1 MAEEKSR
8 FSKALDWLNAPTDA
22 RIRREANQKGLIVN
36 QSEYSYL
43 NQAVMGY
50 NTQSGY
56 FDHKTLAELGDGT
69 GNSAVI
75 ACLNVLATA
84 FAEPGL
90 LVATRNNE
98 GDYAQDMNHELARL
112 FRRPNPYMTQQL
124 LANYIVTA
132 LNANGDAF
140 IYKNRNSRG
149 VVVELV
155 PLMPHL
161 VEAKGNENE
170 LITHYNYQPQGGV
183 QGEDSV
189 RIEKADMVH
198 LRQNVDPNN
207 MRRGLAPL
215 RGVLREIAGDEA
227 AGQYTAALLHNMAV
241 PGVILSPRDDAMGGP
256 TREEAEAIADMY
268 KQKFGGKNRGAPMVL
283 SGAMNVEIVSF
294 SPDQMK
300 LAELR
305 RIPEERVSA
314 VLGVPAVLAGL
325 GAGLDSATYSN
336 TKELREFFTE
346 SKMVPMWNMVAQELT
361 HQLLRPE
368 FGGNDNQY
376 AEFDISNVRALAD
389 DKDNLY
395 KRMNTAVQGG
405 WVTIGEARKV
415 VGLEADERHDV
426 YLRPLNMIQVTEDG
440 SPLLNDQ
447 PTNEPATANN
457 NDDEE
462 PATETDESKLT
473 TIDLPPEVERE
484 DVVKPTPTYLNEE
497 KYIAEMPNGAF
508 CVISHEDGE
517 IIKCFD
523 TRAEAENF
531 LNNKKEPAAL
541 MKDTYTTIEEA
552 QERAKELGCEGTHYI
567 EVEGDKFYMAC
578 ATHQDYLD
586 AVYKPKKDGDIE
598 ELKVSLEEAEVMYEK
613 GDKLHSPEE
622 KAPSKTNF
630 PRSGDNQKISLSN
643 SQHPQFPSYAYVKDL
658 KDNWPEIWRR
668 AGTGGNPPTSFTGND
683 AFNKWT
689 AYKGGDRS
697 ESVLNWVKRRERFMN
712 RHKKNNRLN
721 GIIAVMKWGG
731 VTAGGVSQ
739 MKSVVNDYKKVI
751 RERRKKSLDYAEEY
765 LLKAISDQARAGL
778 TRKVEDHN
786 KNNPTHRATLRMLIA
801 VYNRGIGAYRTN
813 PGSVRG
819 NVSSAEQWAMA
830 RVNGFLRALR
840 TGKFRRKP
848 YDQDLLPSSHPLSSK
863 KSGNKA
869 ESVRVGQ
876 AVSWSINKEPDPP
889 SVVHGI
895 VTSVNDDEATME
907 VWARLENGDHKK
919 TDRKVTMPISKL
931 RIISDFRQ

>member
-1 MAEEKSR
+1 MAEDKSR

-22 RIRREANQKGLIVN
+22 RIRRDQESKGLIVN
-36 QSEYSYL
+36 QTEYSFL

-56 FDHKTLAELGDGT
+56 FDHKKLAELGDGT

-84 FAEPGL
+84 FAEPSI
-90 LVATRNNE
+90 LVSSRNSE
-98 GDYAQDMNHELARL
+98 GDYVRDMNHDLVKL
-112 FRRPNPYMTQQL
+112 IRRPNPYMTQQL
-124 LANYIVTA
+124 LANYIVTS

-140 IYKNRNSRG
+140 IYKNRNARG
-149 VVVELV
+149 QVVELV

-170 LITHYNYQPQGGV
+170 LITHYQYQPQGGV

-189 RIEKADMVH
+189 KIPKADMVH

-361 HQLLRPE
+361 HQLLQPE
-368 FGGNDNQY
+368 FNANDNQY
-376 AEFDISNVRALAD
+376 CEYDVGSVRALAD

-415 VGLEADERHDV
+415 VGLEADNRHDV

-447 PTNEPATANN
+447 AESS
-457 NDDEE
+457 NDDEK
-462 PATETDESKLT
+462 KLT

-484 DVVKPTPTYLNEE
+484 DVVKPTPTRLSEE
-497 KYIAEMPNGAF
+497 KYIAEMPNGAY
-508 CVISHEDGE
+508 CVISHDDGKV
-517 IIKCFD
+517 IKCFD
-523 TRAEAENF
+523 TRKEAEDF
-531 LNNKKEPAAL
+531 LNNKKDGL
-541 MKDTYTTIEEA
+541 IEE
-552 QERAKELGCEGTHYI
+552 I
-567 EVEGDKFYMAC
+567 
-578 ATHQDYLD
+578 
-586 AVYKPKKDGDIE
+586 
-598 ELKVSLEEAEVMYEK
+598 KVSLEEAETMYER
-613 GDKLHSPEE
+613 GDNLHSPEE
-622 KAPSKTNF
+622 KQTNF
-630 PRSGDNQKISLSN
+630 PRSGDDQKISLSN

-658 KDNWPEIWRR
+658 KENWPEIWRR

-697 ESVLNWVKRRERFMN
+697 ESTLNWVKRRERFMN

-721 GIIAVMKWGG
+721 GTIAVMKWGG

-739 MKSVVNDYKKVI
+739 MKSVVNDYKKVV
-751 RERRKKSLDYAEEY
+751 RERRKKSLDMAEDI
-765 LLKAISDQARAGL
+765 LMKQLSARVRKALQN
-778 TRKVEDHN
+778 KVEAHN
-786 KNNPTHRATLRMLIA
+786 KKNPKHRATLRMLSA
-801 VYNRGIGAYRTN
+801 VFRRGVGAYRTS

-819 NVSSAEQWAMA
+819 NVTSADQWAMA

-840 TGKFRRKP
+840 TGRFRRKP

-863 KSGNKA
+863 SSGNKA

-876 AVSWSINKEPDPP
+876 AVSWSINKDPDPP

-895 VTSVNDDEATME
+895 VTSVNNEDKEATMV

-919 TDRKVTMPISKL
+919 TDRKVTMSISKL

>member
-1 MAEEKSR
+1 MAEDKSR

-22 RIRREANQKGLIVN
+22 RLRRELNEKGLIVN

-56 FDHKTLAELGDGT
+56 FDHKKLAELGDGT

-75 ACLNVLATA
+75 ACLSVLATS

-90 LVATRNNE
+90 LVATRNSE
-98 GDYAQDMNHELARL
+98 GDYNPDMNHPMARL
-112 FRRPNPYMTQQL
+112 FRKPNPYMTQQL
-124 LANYIVTA
+124 LANYIVTS

-140 IYKNRNSRG
+140 IYKNRNQRG
-149 VVVELV
+149 QVVELV

-170 LITHYNYQPQGGV
+170 LITHFDYQPQGGT

-189 RIEKADMVH
+189 RIDKKDMIH

-241 PGVILSPRDDAMGGP
+241 PGVILSPRDDQMGGP
-256 TREEAEAIADMY
+256 TREEAEAIAEMY

-314 VLGVPAVLAGL
+314 VLGVPAILAGL

-346 SKMVPMWNMVAQELT
+346 SKLVPMWNMVAQDLT

-368 FGGNDNQY
+368 FDGSENEY
-376 AEFDISNVRALAD
+376 AEFDITNVRALAD

-415 VGLEADERHDV
+415 VGLEADDRHDV

-440 SPLLNDQ
+440 SPLLNDN
-447 PTNEPATANN
+447 PTEEPAPANN
-457 NDDEE
+457 NDDEG
-462 PATETDESKLT
+462 SKLT
-473 TIDLPPEVERE
+473 SIDLPPEVERE
-484 DVVKPTPTYLNEE
+484 DEIQKTPSYL
-497 KYIAEMPNGAF
+497 
-508 CVISHEDGE
+508 D
-517 IIKCFD
+517 
-523 TRAEAENF
+523 
-531 LNNKKEPAAL
+531 KEPAAL

-567 EVEGDKFYMAC
+567 DVDGDKFYMAC
-578 ATHQDYLD
+578 ATHQDYLN
-586 AVYKPKKDGDIE
+586 AVNKPKKGNIE
-598 ELKVSLEEAEVMYEK
+598 EIKVSLEEAETMYEK

-622 KAPSKTNF
+622 KAPDKVTNF

-643 SQHPQFPSYAYVKDL
+643 SQHKQFPSHAYVKDL
-658 KDNWPEIWRR
+658 KENWPEIWRR

-683 AFNKWT
+683 AYNRWT

-721 GIIAVMKWGG
+721 GTIAVMKWGG

-739 MKSVVNDYKKVI
+739 MKSVVNDYKKVV
-751 RERRKKSLDYAEEY
+751 RERRKKSLDIAEDY
-765 LLKAISDQARAGL
+765 LLKAVSDRVRTAL
-778 TRKVEDHN
+778 TNKVEDHN
-786 KNNPTHRATLRMLIA
+786 SKNPKHRATLRMLIA
-801 VYNRGIGAYRTN
+801 VFNRGVGAYRTN

-819 NVSSAEQWAMA
+819 NVTSADQWAMA
-830 RVNGFLRALR
+830 RVNGFIRALR

-863 KSGNKA
+863 KSGTKA

-876 AVSWSINKEPDPP
+876 AVSWSIKKDPDPP
-889 SVVHGI
+889 SIVHGI
-895 VTSVNDDEATME
+895 VTSVNDEEATVM
-907 VWARLENGDHKK
+907 VYARLENGDHQK
-919 TDRKVTMPISKL
+919 TDRSVKVLISQL

>member
-22 RIRREANQKGLIVN
+22 RIRREAQQKGLIVN

-43 NQAVMGY
+43 NQAVFGY
-50 NTQSGY
+50 NTTSGY
-56 FDHKTLAELGDGT
+56 FDHKKLAEIGDGT

-84 FAEPGL
+84 FAEPGIF
-90 LVATRNNE
+90 VTSRNSE
-98 GDYAQDMNHELARL
+98 GDYSRDMNHNVARL
-112 FRRPNPYMTQQL
+112 IRRPNPYMTQQL

-132 LNANGDAF
+132 LNAHGDAF

-149 VVVELV
+149 QVVELV

-170 LITHYNYQPQGGV
+170 LITHFNYQPQGGV
-183 QGEDSV
+183 HGEDAV
-189 RIEKADMVH
+189 RIDKKDMIH
-198 LRQNVDPNN
+198 LRQNIDPSN

-256 TREEAEAIADMY
+256 TREEAEAIAEMY

-346 SKMVPMWNMVAQELT
+346 SKMVPMWTMVAQDLT

-368 FGGNDNQY
+368 FNGGDNQY
-376 AEFDISNVRALAD
+376 VEYDIDNVRALAV

-415 VGLEADERHDV
+415 VGLDADERHDV

-440 SPLLNDQ
+440 SPLLNDA
-447 PTNEPATANN
+447 PSNN
-457 NDDEE
+457 NDGQK
-462 PATETDESKLT
+462 AALT
-473 TIDLPPEVERE
+473 TIDFPPEVERE
-484 DVVKPTPTYLNEE
+484 DELVLTPTHLSEE
-497 KYIAEMPNGAF
+497 KYIAEMPNGSY

-517 IIKCFD
+517 IIKCFK
-523 TRAEAENF
+523 TREEAERF
-531 LNNKKEPAAL
+531 LNNKKSGL
-541 MKDTYTTIEEA
+541 I
-552 QERAKELGCEGTHYI
+552 QEI
-567 EVEGDKFYMAC
+567 
-578 ATHQDYLD
+578 
-586 AVYKPKKDGDIE
+586 
-598 ELKVSLEEAEVMYEK
+598 KVSSEEAEAMYEV
-613 GDKLHSPEE
+613 GDNLHSPEE
-622 KAPSKTNF
+622 KLMANTYKTPEEAIARARELGCDGYHEVDRGPAGKFYMPCASHEDYEALTVKAPKKITNF

-658 KDNWPEIWRR
+658 KENWPEIWRR

-689 AYKGGDRS
+689 DYKNGDRS

-739 MKSVVNDYKKVI
+739 MKSVVNDYKKVV
-751 RERRKKSLDYAEEY
+751 RERRKKAISHAEQI
-765 LLKAISDQARAGL
+765 LLKAISEQARAGL
-778 TRKVEDHN
+778 VKKVEDHN
-786 KNNPTHRATLRMLIA
+786 KDNPKHRATLSMLIA

-813 PGSVRG
+813 PSSVRG

-876 AVSWSINKEPDPP
+876 AVSWSINKDPDPP
-889 SVVHGI
+889 SIVHGI
-895 VTSVNDDEATME
+895 VTSVNKDEATME
-907 VWARLENGDHKK
+907 VWARLDNGKHQK

-931 RIISDFRQ
+931 RIISDFRE

>member
-1 MAEEKSR
+1 MAENKSR

-22 RIRREANQKGLIVN
+22 RLRRELNEKGLIVN

-56 FDHKTLAELGDGT
+56 FDHKKLAELGDGT

-75 ACLNVLATA
+75 ACLSVLATS

-90 LVATRNNE
+90 LVATRNSE
-98 GDYAQDMNHELARL
+98 GDYNPDMNHPMARL
-112 FRRPNPYMTQQL
+112 FRKPNPYMTQQL
-124 LANYIVTA
+124 LANYIVTS

-140 IYKNRNSRG
+140 IYKNRNQRG
-149 VVVELV
+149 QVVELV

-170 LITHYNYQPQGGV
+170 LITHFDYQPQGGT

-189 RIEKADMVH
+189 RIDKKDMIH
-198 LRQNVDPNN
+198 LRQAVDPNN

-241 PGVILSPRDDAMGGP
+241 PGVILSPRDDQMGGP
-256 TREEAEAIADMY
+256 TREEAEAIAEMY

-314 VLGVPAVLAGL
+314 VLGVPAILAGL

-346 SKMVPMWNMVAQELT
+346 SKLVPMWNMVAQDLT

-368 FGGNDNQY
+368 FDGSENEY
-376 AEFDISNVRALAD
+376 AEFDITNVRALAD

-415 VGLEADERHDV
+415 VGLEADDRHDV

-440 SPLLNDQ
+440 SPLLNDN
-447 PTNEPATANN
+447 PTEEPAPANN
-457 NDDEE
+457 NDDEG
-462 PATETDESKLT
+462 SKLT
-473 TIDLPPEVERE
+473 SIDLPPEVERE
-484 DVVKPTPTYLNEE
+484 DEIQKTPSYL
-497 KYIAEMPNGAF
+497 
-508 CVISHEDGE
+508 D
-517 IIKCFD
+517 
-523 TRAEAENF
+523 
-531 LNNKKEPAAL
+531 KEPAAL

-567 EVEGDKFYMAC
+567 DVDGDKFYMAC

-586 AVYKPKKDGDIE
+586 AVNKPKKGNIE
-598 ELKVSLEEAEVMYEK
+598 EIKVSLEEAEIMYEK

-622 KAPSKTNF
+622 KAPDKVTNF
-630 PRSGDNQKISLSN
+630 PKSGDNQKISLSN
-643 SQHPQFPSYAYVKDL
+643 SQHKQFPSHAYVKDL
-658 KDNWPEIWRR
+658 KENWPEIWRR

-683 AFNKWT
+683 AYNRWT

-731 VTAGGVSQ
+731 VTKSGVSA
-739 MKSVVNDYKKVI
+739 MKKIVNEQKKKI
-751 RERRKKSLDYAEEY
+751 DERRKK
-765 LLKAISDQARAGL
+765 
-778 TRKVEDHN
+778 
-786 KNNPTHRATLRMLIA
+786 
-801 VYNRGIGAYRTN
+801 
-813 PGSVRG
+813 
-819 NVSSAEQWAMA
+819 AEQL
-830 RVNGFLRALR
+830 V
-840 TGKFRRKP
+840 
-848 YDQDLLPSSHPLSSK
+848 DQSVKINST
-863 KSGNKA
+863 
-869 ESVRVGQ
+869 ES
-876 AVSWSINKEPDPP
+876 
-889 SVVHGI
+889 
-895 VTSVNDDEATME
+895 
-907 VWARLENGDHKK
+907 
-919 TDRKVTMPISKL
+919 
-931 RIISDFRQ
+931 

>member
-1 MAEEKSR
+1 MAEDKTR
-8 FSKALDWLNAPTDA
+8 FSKALDWLNSPTDA
-22 RIRREANQKGLIVN
+22 RVRREANQKGLVVN

-43 NQAVMGY
+43 NQAVFGY
-50 NTQSGY
+50 NTTSGY
-56 FDHKTLAELGDGT
+56 FDHKTLAEVGDGT

-75 ACLNVLATA
+75 ACLQVLATA
-84 FAEPGL
+84 FAEPNI
-90 LVATRNNE
+90 LVSSRNSE
-98 GDYAQDMNHELARL
+98 GDYQREMNHPLTKL
-112 FRRPNPYMTQQL
+112 LRRPNPYMTQQL
-124 LANYIVTA
+124 LANYIVTS
-132 LNANGDAF
+132 LNAAGDAF
-140 IYKNRNSRG
+140 IYKNRNQRG
-149 VVVELV
+149 QVVELV

-170 LITHYNYQPQGGV
+170 LITHFNYQPQGGM
-183 QGEDSV
+183 QGEDTV
-189 RIEKADMVH
+189 RIEKVDMIH

-207 MRRGLAPL
+207 MRKGLAPL

-241 PGVILSPRDDAMGGP
+241 PGVILSPRDDQMGGP
-256 TREEAEAIADMY
+256 TREEAEAIAEMY
-268 KQKFGGKNRGAPMVL
+268 KEKFGGKNRGAPMVL
-283 SGAMNVEIVSF
+283 SGAMNVEVVSF

-346 SKMVPMWNMVAQELT
+346 SKMVPMWNMVASDLT

-376 AEFDISNVRALAD
+376 CEYDIGGVRALAD

-415 VGLEADERHDV
+415 VGLEADNRHDV

-440 SPLLNDQ
+440 SPLLNEGGTDTADK
-447 PTNEPATANN
+447 PTN
-457 NDDEE
+457 DDD
-462 PATETDESKLT
+462 DESKATLT
-473 TIDLPPEVERE
+473 TVTLPPEVERE
-484 DVVKPTPTYLNEE
+484 DEIQKTPSYL
-497 KYIAEMPNGAF
+497 
-508 CVISHEDGE
+508 D
-517 IIKCFD
+517 
-523 TRAEAENF
+523 
-531 LNNKKEPAAL
+531 KEPAAL

-567 EVEGDKFYMAC
+567 DVDGDKFYMAC
-578 ATHQDYLD
+578 ATHQDYLN
-586 AVYKPKKDGDIE
+586 AVNKPKKGNIE
-598 ELKVSLEEAEVMYEK
+598 EIKVSLEEAETMYEK

-622 KAPSKTNF
+622 KAPDKVTNF
-630 PRSGDNQKISLSN
+630 PKSGDNQKISLSN
-643 SQHPQFPSYAYVKDL
+643 SQHKQFPSHAYVKDL
-658 KDNWPEIWRR
+658 KENWPEIWRR

-683 AFNKWT
+683 AYNRWT

-721 GIIAVMKWGG
+721 GTIAVMKWGG

-739 MKSVVNDYKKVI
+739 MKSVVNDYKKVV
-751 RERRKKSLDYAEEY
+751 RERRKKSLDIAEDY
-765 LLKAISDQARAGL
+765 LLKAVSDRVRTAL
-778 TRKVEDHN
+778 TNKVEDHN
-786 KNNPTHRATLRMLIA
+786 SKNPKHRATLRMLIA
-801 VYNRGIGAYRTN
+801 VFNRGVGAYRTN

-819 NVSSAEQWAMA
+819 NVTSADQWAMA
-830 RVNGFLRALR
+830 RVNGFIRALR

-863 KSGNKA
+863 KSGTKA

-876 AVSWSINKEPDPP
+876 AVSWSINKDPDPP
-889 SVVHGI
+889 SIVHGI
-895 VTSVNDDEATME
+895 VTSVNDEEATVM
-907 VWARLENGDHKK
+907 VYARLENGDHQK
-919 TDRKVTMPISKL
+919 TDRSVKVLISQL

>member
-1 MAEEKSR
+1 MAENKSR

-22 RIRREANQKGLIVN
+22 RLRRETNSKGLIVN

-56 FDHKTLAELGDGT
+56 FDHKKLAELGDGT

-90 LVATRNNE
+90 LVATRNSE
-98 GDYAQDMNHELARL
+98 GDYQQNMNHPMARL

-140 IYKNRNSRG
+140 IYKNRNARG

-170 LITHYNYQPQGGV
+170 LITHFMYQPQGGA

-189 RIEKADMVH
+189 RIDKKDMIH
-198 LRQNVDPNN
+198 LRQNVDPSN

-256 TREEAEAIADMY
+256 TREEAEAIAEMY

-283 SGAMNVEIVSF
+283 SGAMNVEVVSF

-346 SKMVPMWNMVAQELT
+346 SKMVPMWNMVAQDLT

-368 FGGNDNQY
+368 FNGSDNEY
-376 AEFDISNVRALAD
+376 VEFDISNVRALAD

-440 SPLLNDQ
+440 SPLLNDS
-447 PTNEPATANN
+447 PTEEPKKPEPTNNEPAPEDNN
-457 NDDEE
+457 IDEQ
-462 PATETDESKLT
+462 SKALNT
-473 TIDLPPEVERE
+473 TLLPPEVERE
-484 DVVKPTPTYLNEE
+484 NVVKPTPTRLNEE
-497 KYIAEMPNGAF
+497 KYIAEMPNGSF

-517 IIKCFD
+517 IIKCFK
-523 TRAEAENF
+523 TREQAESF
-531 LNNKKEPAAL
+531 LNNKK
-541 MKDTYTTIEEA
+541 
-552 QERAKELGCEGTHYI
+552 
-567 EVEGDKFYMAC
+567 
-578 ATHQDYLD
+578 
-586 AVYKPKKDGDIE
+586 
-598 ELKVSLEEAEVMYEK
+598 ELKVSLEEAEVMYEV
-613 GDKLHSPEE
+613 GDDLYSPEE
-622 KAPSKTNF
+622 KLMANTYKTPEEAIARAKELGCDGYHEVDRGPAGKFYMPCASHEDYEALTVKAPKKITNF
-630 PRSGDNQKISLSN
+630 PRSGDNQQISLSN
-643 SQHPQFPSYAYVKDL
+643 SQHPQFPYGYVKDL
-658 KDNWPEIWRR
+658 KENWPEIWRR

-751 RERRKKSLDYAEEY
+751 RERRKKAIEHAEEI
-765 LLKAISDQARAGL
+765 LLKAMPESTRNGL
-778 TRKVEDHN
+778 IKKVEDHN
-786 KNNPTHRATLRMLIA
+786 KNNPTYRATLAMLIS
-801 VYNRGIGAYRTN
+801 VYKRGVGAYRTN
-813 PGSVRG
+813 PSSVRP
-819 NVSSAEQWAMA
+819 NVQSEEQWAMA

-848 YDQDLLPSSHPLSSK
+848 YDTDLLPSKHPLSSK
-863 KSGNKA
+863 K
-869 ESVRVGQ
+869 
-876 AVSWSINKEPDPP
+876 
-889 SVVHGI
+889 
-895 VTSVNDDEATME
+895 
-907 VWARLENGDHKK
+907 
-919 TDRKVTMPISKL
+919 
-931 RIISDFRQ
+931 

>member
-1 MAEEKSR
+1 MAEDKSR

-22 RIRREANQKGLIVN
+22 RIRREQKGITVN
-36 QSEYSYL
+36 QQEYSFL
-43 NQAVMGY
+43 NQAVFGY
-50 NTQSGY
+50 NTESGY
-56 FDHKTLAELGDGT
+56 FDHKKIAEIGDGT
-69 GNSAVI
+69 GNSAVV
-75 ACLNVLATA
+75 ACLNVLATS

-90 LVATRNNE
+90 LVSRRNSE
-98 GDYAQDMNHELARL
+98 GDYERDMNHPLAKL

-124 LANYIVTA
+124 LANYIVTSI
-132 LNANGDAF
+132 NAAGDAF
-140 IYKNRNSRG
+140 IYKNRNARG
-149 VVVELV
+149 EVVELV

-161 VEAKGNENE
+161 VEAKGTQNE
-170 LITHYNYQPQGGV
+170 LITHYNYQPQGGL
-183 QGEDSV
+183 QGQDNV
-189 RIEKADMVH
+189 KIDKKDMFH
-198 LRQNVDPNN
+198 LRQSIDPND
-207 MRRGLAPL
+207 MRRGMAPL
-215 RGVLREIAGDEA
+215 KSVLREIAGDEA

-256 TREEAEAIADMY
+256 TRDEAEAIADMY

-336 TKELREFFTE
+336 TKELKEFFTE
-346 SKMVPMWNMVAQELT
+346 SKMVPMWNMVAQEVT

-368 FGGNDNQY
+368 FGGNDNEY
-376 AEFDISNVRALAD
+376 CEFDVDNVRALAV

-415 VGLEADERHDV
+415 VGLEADDRHDV
-426 YLRPLNMIQVTEDG
+426 YLRPMNMIQVTEDG
-440 SPLLNDQ
+440 SPLLND
-447 PTNEPATANN
+447 
-457 NDDEE
+457 DESE
-462 PATETDESKLT
+462 PATENDNDDESKATLT
-473 TIDLPPEVERE
+473 TTTFPQETERE
-484 DVVKPTPTYLNEE
+484 DEILPTPNYLSEE
-497 KYIAEMPNGAF
+497 KYIAEMPNGAY
-508 CVISHEDGE
+508 CVVGHEDGK

-523 TRAEAENF
+523 TRKEAEEY
-531 LNNKKEPAAL
+531 LNNKKGG
-541 MKDTYTTIEEA
+541 K
-552 QERAKELGCEGTHYI
+552 
-567 EVEGDKFYMAC
+567 
-578 ATHQDYLD
+578 
-586 AVYKPKKDGDIE
+586 IE

-622 KAPSKTNF
+622 KVAIAKDTFDNPGEAMERSKEIGCAIGVHTHKVDGKEVFMPCKTHEEYEESIKEDKAPKKLTNF
-630 PRSGDNQKISLSN
+630 PRSGDNQKISLTN
-643 SQHPQFPSYAYVKDL
+643 SQHKQFPSHAYVKDL
-658 KDNWPEIWRR
+658 KENWPEIWRR

-683 AFNKWT
+683 AYNRWT

-751 RERRKKSLDYAEEY
+751 RERRKKSLDIAEDY
-765 LLKAISDQARAGL
+765 LMKAVSDRVRKSLQK
-778 TRKVEDHN
+778 KVEEHN
-786 KNNPTHRATLRMLIA
+786 SKNPKHRATLRMLIA
-801 VYNRGIGAYRTN
+801 VFNRGVGAYRTN

-819 NVSSAEQWAMA
+819 NVTSADQWAMA
-830 RVNGFLRALR
+830 RVNGFIRALR
-840 TGKFRRKP
+840 SGKFRRKP

-863 KSGNKA
+863 KTGTKA
-869 ESVRVGQ
+869 ESVREGQ
-876 AVSWSINKEPDPP
+876 AVSWSINKDPDPP
-889 SVVHGI
+889 SIVHGI
-895 VTSVNDDEATME
+895 VTSVNDDEATVM
-907 VWARLENGDHKK
+907 VWARLENGEHQK
-919 TDRKVTMPISKL
+919 TDRSVKVLISKL
-931 RIISDFRQ
+931 RIISDFRK

>member
-1 MAEEKSR
+1 MAENKSR
-8 FSKALDWLNAPTDA
+8 FERAIDWLNAPTDA
-22 RIRREANQKGLIVN
+22 RIRREQKGITVN
-36 QSEYSYL
+36 QQEYSFL
-43 NQAVMGY
+43 NQAVFGY
-50 NTQSGY
+50 NTESGY
-56 FDHKTLAELGDGT
+56 FDHKKLAEIGDGT
-69 GNSAVI
+69 GNSAVV
-75 ACLNVLATA
+75 ACLNVLATS

-90 LVATRNNE
+90 IISTRNSE
-98 GDYAQDMNHELARL
+98 GDYTRDMNHPLARL
-112 FRRPNPYMTQQL
+112 FRRPNPYMTSQL
-124 LANYIVTA
+124 LSNYIVTA
-132 LNANGDAF
+132 LNAAGDAF
-140 IYKNRNSRG
+140 IYKNRNARG
-149 VVVELV
+149 EVVELV

-161 VEAKGNENE
+161 VAAKGNQNE
-170 LITHYNYQPQGGV
+170 LITHYNYQPEGGL
-183 QGEDSV
+183 QGEQSIK
-189 RIEKADMVH
+189 IEKKDMVH
-198 LRQNVDPNN
+198 LRQNIDPND
-207 MRRGLAPL
+207 MRRGMAPL
-215 RGVLREIAGDEA
+215 KAVLREIAGDEA

-325 GAGLDSATYSN
+325 GAGLDSATYNN

-346 SKMVPMWNMVAQELT
+346 SKMVPMWNMVAQEVT

-368 FGGNDNQY
+368 FGGNDNEY
-376 AEFDISNVRALAD
+376 CEYDIDNVRALAV

-415 VGLEADERHDV
+415 VGLEADDRHDV
-426 YLRPLNMIQVTEDG
+426 YLRPMNMIQVTEDG
-440 SPLLNDQ
+440 SPLLND
-447 PTNEPATANN
+447 NESEPASEDN
-457 NDDEE
+457 
-462 PATETDESKLT
+462 DESKAKLT

-484 DVVKPTPTYLNEE
+484 DVPKPTPTYLNEE
-497 KYIAEMPNGAF
+497 KYIAEMPNGAY
-508 CVISHEDGE
+508 CVISHDDGE

-523 TRAEAENF
+523 TRREAENF
-531 LNNKKEPAAL
+531 LNNKKNLVIEEIKVSLEEAETMYERGDELYNPEEKIAL
-541 MKDTYTTIEEA
+541 AKDTFDNPGEA
-552 QERAKELGCEGTHYI
+552 MERAKELGCAIGVHTH
-567 EVEGDKFYMAC
+567 EVDGKNVFMPC
-578 ATHQDYLD
+578 KTH
-586 AVYKPKKDGDIE
+586 E
-598 ELKVSLEEAEVMYEK
+598 EYEEAVK
-613 GDKLHSPEE
+613 GDK
-622 KAPSKTNF
+622 APKKITNF

-643 SQHPQFPSYAYVKDL
+643 SQHPQFPGYAYVKDL
-658 KDNWPEIWRR
+658 KENWPEIWRR

-697 ESVLNWVKRRERFMN
+697 ESTLNWVKRRERFMN

-739 MKSVVNDYKKVI
+739 MKSVVNDYKKVV
-751 RERRKKSLDYAEEY
+751 RERRKKSLDIAEDIVMKQLSERVR
-765 LLKAISDQARAGL
+765 KALQK
-778 TRKVEDHN
+778 KVEDHN
-786 KNNPTHRATLRMLIA
+786 KKNPKHRATLRMLSA
-801 VYNRGIGAYRTN
+801 VFRRGVGAYRTS

-819 NVSSAEQWAMA
+819 NVTSADQWAMA

-876 AVSWSINKEPDPP
+876 AVSWSINKDPDPP

-895 VTSVNDDEATME
+895 VTSVNSQDNEATMQ
-907 VWARLENGDHKK
+907 VWARLENGDHQK

-931 RIISDFRQ
+931 RIISDFR

>member
-1 MAEEKSR
+1 MAEDKSR
-8 FSKALDWLNAPTDA
+8 FSKALDWLNSPTDA
-22 RIRREANQKGLIVN
+22 RVRREANQKGLVVN

-43 NQAVMGY
+43 NQAVFGY
-50 NTQSGY
+50 NTTSGY
-56 FDHKTLAELGDGT
+56 FDHKTLAEVGDGT

-75 ACLNVLATA
+75 ACLQVLATA
-84 FAEPGL
+84 FAEPNI
-90 LVATRNNE
+90 LVSSRNSE
-98 GDYAQDMNHELARL
+98 GDYQREMNHPLTKL
-112 FRRPNPYMTQQL
+112 LRRPNPYMTQQL
-124 LANYIVTA
+124 LANYIVTS
-132 LNANGDAF
+132 LNAAGDAF
-140 IYKNRNSRG
+140 IYKNRNQRG
-149 VVVELV
+149 QVVELV

-170 LITHYNYQPQGGV
+170 LITHFNYQPQGGM
-183 QGEDSV
+183 QGEDAV
-189 RIEKADMVH
+189 RIEKVDMIH

-207 MRRGLAPL
+207 MRKGLAPL

-241 PGVILSPRDDAMGGP
+241 PGVILSPRDDQMGGP
-256 TREEAEAIADMY
+256 TREEAEAIAEMY
-268 KQKFGGKNRGAPMVL
+268 KEKFGGKNRGAPMVL
-283 SGAMNVEIVSF
+283 SGAMNVEVVSF

-346 SKMVPMWNMVAQELT
+346 SKMVPMWNMVASDLT

-376 AEFDISNVRALAD
+376 CEYDIGGVRALAD

-415 VGLEADERHDV
+415 VGLEADNRHDV

-440 SPLLNDQ
+440 SPLLNEGGTDTADK
-447 PTNEPATANN
+447 PTN
-457 NDDEE
+457 DDD
-462 PATETDESKLT
+462 DESKATLT
-473 TIDLPPEVERE
+473 TVTLPPEVERE
-484 DVVKPTPTYLNEE
+484 DEIQKTPSYL
-497 KYIAEMPNGAF
+497 
-508 CVISHEDGE
+508 D
-517 IIKCFD
+517 
-523 TRAEAENF
+523 
-531 LNNKKEPAAL
+531 KEPAAL

-567 EVEGDKFYMAC
+567 DVDGDKFYMAC
-578 ATHQDYLD
+578 ATHQDYLN
-586 AVYKPKKDGDIE
+586 AVNKPKKGNIE
-598 ELKVSLEEAEVMYEK
+598 EIKVSLEEAETMYEK

-622 KAPSKTNF
+622 KAPDKVTNF

-643 SQHPQFPSYAYVKDL
+643 SQHKQFPSHAYVKDL
-658 KDNWPEIWRR
+658 KENWPEIWRR

-683 AFNKWT
+683 AYNRWT

-721 GIIAVMKWGG
+721 GTIAVMKWGG

-751 RERRKKSLDYAEEY
+751 RERRKKSLDIAEEY
-765 LLKAISDQARAGL
+765 LLKAVSDRVRTAL
-778 TRKVEDHN
+778 TNKVEDHN
-786 KNNPTHRATLRMLIA
+786 SKNPKHRATLRMLIA
-801 VYNRGIGAYRTN
+801 VFNRGVGAYRTN

-819 NVSSAEQWAMA
+819 NVTSADQWAMA
-830 RVNGFLRALR
+830 RVNGFIRALR

-863 KSGNKA
+863 KSGTKA

-876 AVSWSINKEPDPP
+876 AVSWSINKDPDPP
-889 SVVHGI
+889 SIVHGI
-895 VTSVNDDEATME
+895 VTSVNDEEATVM
-907 VWARLENGDHKK
+907 VWARLENGDHQK
-919 TDRKVTMPISKL
+919 TDRSVKVLISQL

>member
-1 MAEEKSR
+1 MAEDKTR
-8 FSKALDWLNAPTDA
+8 FSKALDWLNSPTDA
-22 RIRREANQKGLIVN
+22 RVRREANQKGLVVN

-43 NQAVMGY
+43 NQAVFGY
-50 NTQSGY
+50 NTTSGY
-56 FDHKTLAELGDGT
+56 FDHKTLAEVGDGT

-75 ACLNVLATA
+75 ACLQVLATA
-84 FAEPGL
+84 FAEPNI
-90 LVATRNNE
+90 LVSSRNSE
-98 GDYAQDMNHELARL
+98 GDYQREMNHPLTKL
-112 FRRPNPYMTQQL
+112 LRRPNPYMTQQL
-124 LANYIVTA
+124 LANYIVTS
-132 LNANGDAF
+132 LNAAGDAF
-140 IYKNRNSRG
+140 IYKNRNQRG
-149 VVVELV
+149 QVVELV

-170 LITHYNYQPQGGV
+170 LITHFNYQPQGGM
-183 QGEDSV
+183 QGEDTV
-189 RIEKADMVH
+189 RIEKVDMIH

-207 MRRGLAPL
+207 MRKGLAPL

-241 PGVILSPRDDAMGGP
+241 PGVILSPRDDQMGGP
-256 TREEAEAIADMY
+256 TREEAEAIAEMY
-268 KQKFGGKNRGAPMVL
+268 KEKFGGKNRGAPMVL
-283 SGAMNVEIVSF
+283 SGAMNVEVVSF

-346 SKMVPMWNMVAQELT
+346 SKMVPMWNMVASDLT

-376 AEFDISNVRALAD
+376 CEYDIGGVRALAD

-415 VGLEADERHDV
+415 VGLEADNRHDV

-440 SPLLNDQ
+440 SPLLNEGGTDTADK
-447 PTNEPATANN
+447 PTN
-457 NDDEE
+457 DDD
-462 PATETDESKLT
+462 DESKATLT
-473 TIDLPPEVERE
+473 TVTLPPEVERE
-484 DVVKPTPTYLNEE
+484 DEIQKTPSYL
-497 KYIAEMPNGAF
+497 
-508 CVISHEDGE
+508 D
-517 IIKCFD
+517 
-523 TRAEAENF
+523 
-531 LNNKKEPAAL
+531 KEPAAL

-567 EVEGDKFYMAC
+567 DVDGDKFYMAC
-578 ATHQDYLD
+578 ATHQDYLN
-586 AVYKPKKDGDIE
+586 AVNKPKKGNIE
-598 ELKVSLEEAEVMYEK
+598 EIKVSLEEAETMYEK

-622 KAPSKTNF
+622 KAPDKVTNF

-643 SQHPQFPSYAYVKDL
+643 SQHKQFPSHAYVKDL
-658 KDNWPEIWRR
+658 KENWPEIWRR

-683 AFNKWT
+683 AYNRWT

-721 GIIAVMKWGG
+721 GTIAVMKWGG

-739 MKSVVNDYKKVI
+739 MKSVVNDYKKVV
-751 RERRKKSLDYAEEY
+751 RERRKKSLDIAEDY
-765 LLKAISDQARAGL
+765 LLKAVSDRVRTAL
-778 TRKVEDHN
+778 TNKVEDHN
-786 KNNPTHRATLRMLIA
+786 SKNPKHRATLRMLIA
-801 VYNRGIGAYRTN
+801 VFNRGVGAYRTN

-819 NVSSAEQWAMA
+819 NVTSADQWAMA

-876 AVSWSINKEPDPP
+876 AVSWSINKDPDPP
-889 SVVHGI
+889 SIVHGI
-895 VTSVNDDEATME
+895 VTSVNDEDATIM
-907 VWARLENGDHKK
+907 VWARLENGDHKR
-919 TDRKVTMPISKL
+919 TDRSVKVEISKL
-931 RIISDFRQ
+931 RIISDFRK

>member
-1 MAEEKSR
+1 MAENKSR

-22 RIRREANQKGLIVN
+22 RLRRELNEKGLIVN

-56 FDHKTLAELGDGT
+56 FDHKKLAELGDGT

-75 ACLNVLATA
+75 ACLSVLATS

-90 LVATRNNE
+90 LVATRNSE
-98 GDYAQDMNHELARL
+98 GDYNPDMNHPMARL
-112 FRRPNPYMTQQL
+112 FRKPNPYMTQQL

-140 IYKNRNSRG
+140 IYKNRNQRG
-149 VVVELV
+149 QVVELV

-170 LITHYNYQPQGGV
+170 LITHFDYQPQGGT

-189 RIEKADMVH
+189 RIDKKDMIH

-241 PGVILSPRDDAMGGP
+241 PGVILSPRDDQMGGP
-256 TREEAEAIADMY
+256 TREEAEAIAEMY

-314 VLGVPAVLAGL
+314 VLGVPAILAGL

-346 SKMVPMWNMVAQELT
+346 SKLVPMWNMVAQDLT

-368 FGGNDNQY
+368 FDGSENEY
-376 AEFDISNVRALAD
+376 AEFDITNVRALAD

-415 VGLEADERHDV
+415 VGLEADDRHDV

-440 SPLLNDQ
+440 SPLLNDN
-447 PTNEPATANN
+447 PTEEPAPANN

-462 PATETDESKLT
+462 SKLT
-473 TIDLPPEVERE
+473 SIDLPPEVERE
-484 DVVKPTPTYLNEE
+484 DEIQKTPSYL
-497 KYIAEMPNGAF
+497 
-508 CVISHEDGE
+508 D
-517 IIKCFD
+517 
-523 TRAEAENF
+523 
-531 LNNKKEPAAL
+531 KEPAAL

-567 EVEGDKFYMAC
+567 DVDGDKFYMAC

-586 AVYKPKKDGDIE
+586 AVNKPKKGNIE
-598 ELKVSLEEAEVMYEK
+598 EIKVSLEEAETMYEK

-622 KAPSKTNF
+622 KAPDKVTNF
-630 PRSGDNQKISLSN
+630 PKSGDNQKISLSN
-643 SQHPQFPSYAYVKDL
+643 SQHKQFPSHAYVKDL
-658 KDNWPEIWRR
+658 KENWPEIWRR

-683 AFNKWT
+683 AYNRWT

-721 GIIAVMKWGG
+721 GTIAVMKWGG

-739 MKSVVNDYKKVI
+739 MKSVVNDYKKVV
-751 RERRKKSLDYAEEY
+751 RERRKKSLDIAEDY
-765 LLKAISDQARAGL
+765 LLKAVSDRVRTAL
-778 TRKVEDHN
+778 TNKVEDHN
-786 KNNPTHRATLRMLIA
+786 SKNPKHRATLRMLIA
-801 VYNRGIGAYRTN
+801 VFNRGVGAYRTN

-819 NVSSAEQWAMA
+819 NITSADQWAMA
-830 RVNGFLRALR
+830 RVNGFIRALR

-863 KSGNKA
+863 KSGTKA

-876 AVSWSINKEPDPP
+876 AVSWSIKKDPDPP
-889 SVVHGI
+889 SIVHGI
-895 VTSVNDDEATME
+895 VTSVNDEEATVM
-907 VWARLENGDHKK
+907 VYARLENGDHQK
-919 TDRKVTMPISKL
+919 TDRSVKVLISQL

>member
-1 MAEEKSR
+1 MAEDKSR

-22 RIRREANQKGLIVN
+22 RLRRELNEKGLIVN

-56 FDHKTLAELGDGT
+56 FDHKKLAELGDGT

-75 ACLNVLATA
+75 ACLSVLATS

-90 LVATRNNE
+90 LVATRNSE
-98 GDYAQDMNHELARL
+98 GDYTPDMNHPMARL
-112 FRRPNPYMTQQL
+112 FRKPNPYMTQQL
-124 LANYIVTA
+124 LANYIVTS

-140 IYKNRNSRG
+140 IYKNRNQRG
-149 VVVELV
+149 QVVELV

-170 LITHYNYQPQGGV
+170 LITHFDYQPQGGT

-189 RIEKADMVH
+189 RIDKKDMIH

-241 PGVILSPRDDAMGGP
+241 PGVILSPRDDQMGGP
-256 TREEAEAIADMY
+256 TREEAEAIAEMY

-314 VLGVPAVLAGL
+314 VLGVPAILAGL

-346 SKMVPMWNMVAQELT
+346 SKLVPMWNMVAQDLT

-368 FGGNDNQY
+368 FDGSENEY
-376 AEFDISNVRALAD
+376 AEFDITNVRALAD

-415 VGLEADERHDV
+415 VGLEADDRHDV

-440 SPLLNDQ
+440 SPLLNDN
-447 PTNEPATANN
+447 PTEEPAPANN

-462 PATETDESKLT
+462 SKLT
-473 TIDLPPEVERE
+473 SIDLPPEVERE
-484 DVVKPTPTYLNEE
+484 DEIQKTPSYL
-497 KYIAEMPNGAF
+497 
-508 CVISHEDGE
+508 D
-517 IIKCFD
+517 
-523 TRAEAENF
+523 
-531 LNNKKEPAAL
+531 KEPAAL

-567 EVEGDKFYMAC
+567 DVDGDKFYMAC

-586 AVYKPKKDGDIE
+586 AVNKPKKGNIE
-598 ELKVSLEEAEVMYEK
+598 EIKVSLEEAETMYEK

-622 KAPSKTNF
+622 KAPDKVTNF
-630 PRSGDNQKISLSN
+630 PKSGDNQKISLSN
-643 SQHPQFPSYAYVKDL
+643 SQHKQFPSHAYVKDL
-658 KDNWPEIWRR
+658 KENWPEIWRR

-683 AFNKWT
+683 AYNRWT

-721 GIIAVMKWGG
+721 GTIAVMKWGG

-739 MKSVVNDYKKVI
+739 MKSIVNDYKKVI
-751 RERRKKSLDYAEEY
+751 RERRKKSLNIAEEY
-765 LLKAISDQARAGL
+765 LLKAVSERVRTAL
-778 TRKVEDHN
+778 TNKVEDHN
-786 KNNPTHRATLRMLIA
+786 SKNPKHRATLRMLIA
-801 VYNRGIGAYRTN
+801 VFNRGVGAYRTN

-819 NVSSAEQWAMA
+819 NVTSADQWAMA

-876 AVSWSINKEPDPP
+876 AVSWSINKDPDPP
-889 SVVHGI
+889 SIVHGI
-895 VTSVNDDEATME
+895 VTSVNDEDATIM
-907 VWARLENGDHKK
+907 VWARLENGDHKR
-919 TDRKVTMPISKL
+919 TDRSVKVEISKL
-931 RIISDFRQ
+931 RIISDFRK

>member
-1 MAEEKSR
+1 MAENKSR
-8 FSKALDWLNAPTDA
+8 FSKAVDWLNAPTDA
-22 RIRREANQKGLIVN
+22 RVRREQKGLLVN

-43 NQAVMGY
+43 NQSVMGY

-56 FDHKTLAELGDGT
+56 FDHKKLAELGDGT

-75 ACLNVLATA
+75 ACLSVLATS

-90 LVATRNNE
+90 LVATRNAE
-98 GDYAQDMNHELARL
+98 GDYAQDMNHPMARL
-112 FRRPNPYMTQQL
+112 FRKPNPYMTQQL
-124 LANYIVTA
+124 LANYIVTS

-140 IYKNRNSRG
+140 IYKNRNQRG
-149 VVVELV
+149 QVVELV

-170 LITHYNYQPQGGV
+170 LITHFDYQPQGGM

-189 RIEKADMVH
+189 KIEKKDMIH
-198 LRQNVDPNN
+198 LRQAVDPNN

-241 PGVILSPRDDAMGGP
+241 PGVILSPRDDQMGGP

-314 VLGVPAVLAGL
+314 VLGVPAILAGL

-346 SKMVPMWNMVAQELT
+346 SKLVPMWNMVAQDLT

-368 FGGNDNQY
+368 FDSSDNEY

-415 VGLEADERHDV
+415 VGLEADNRHDV

-440 SPLLNDQ
+440 SPLLNDN
-447 PTNEPATANN
+447 PTDKPAPANN

-462 PATETDESKLT
+462 SKLT
-473 TIDLPPEVERE
+473 SIDLAPEVQRTEE
-484 DVVKPTPTYLNEE
+484 VLTTPTRLDNDKVAVGKDIFDNPGEAIE
-497 KYIAEMPNGAF
+497 RSKELSCSLG
-508 CVISHEDGE
+508 VHSHEVNG
-517 IIKCFD
+517 
-523 TRAEAENF
+523 
-531 LNNKKEPAAL
+531 KEVFMPC
-541 MKDTYTTIEEA
+541 KTHEEYEEA
-552 QERAKELGCEGTHYI
+552 
-567 EVEGDKFYMAC
+567 VS
-578 ATHQDYLD
+578 
-586 AVYKPKKDGDIE
+586 KPKKSKDIE
-598 ELKVSLEEAEVMYEK
+598 ELKVSLEEAETMYEK
-613 GDKLHSPEE
+613 GDKLNSPEE
-622 KAPSKTNF
+622 KAPDKVTNF
-630 PRSGDNQKISLSN
+630 PKSGDNQKISLSN
-643 SQHPQFPSYAYVKDL
+643 SQHKQFPSHAYVKDL
-658 KDNWPEIWRR
+658 KENWPEIWRR

-683 AFNKWT
+683 AFNRWT

-721 GIIAVMKWGG
+721 GTIAVMKWGG

-751 RERRKKSLDYAEEY
+751 RERRKKSINIAEEY
-765 LLKAISDQARAGL
+765 LLKAVSGRVRTAL
-778 TRKVEDHN
+778 TNKVKDHN
-786 KNNPTHRATLRMLIA
+786 DKNPKHRATLRMLIA
-801 VYNRGIGAYRTN
+801 VFNRGVGAYRTN

-819 NVSSAEQWAMA
+819 NVTSADQWAMA
-830 RVNGFLRALR
+830 RVNGFIRALR

-876 AVSWSINKEPDPP
+876 AVSWSINKDPDPP
-889 SVVHGI
+889 SIVHGI
-895 VTSVNDDEATME
+895 VTSVNNEKETATMM

-919 TDRKVTMPISKL
+919 TDRSVFMPITKL

>member
-1 MAEEKSR
+1 MAEDKSR

-22 RIRREANQKGLIVN
+22 RIRREQKGITVN
-36 QSEYSYL
+36 QQEYSFL
-43 NQAVMGY
+43 NQAVYGY
-50 NTQSGY
+50 NTESGY
-56 FDHKTLAELGDGT
+56 FDHKKIAEVGDGT
-69 GNSAVI
+69 GNSAVV
-75 ACLNVLATA
+75 ACLNVLATS

-90 LVATRNNE
+90 LISKRNSE
-98 GDYAQDMNHELARL
+98 GDYTRDMNHPLARL

-124 LANYIVTA
+124 LANYIVTSI
-132 LNANGDAF
+132 NAAGDAF
-140 IYKNRNSRG
+140 IYKNRNARG
-149 VVVELV
+149 EVVELV

-161 VEAKGNENE
+161 VEAKGTQNE
-170 LITHYNYQPQGGV
+170 LITHYNYQPQGGL
-183 QGEDSV
+183 QGQDNV
-189 RIEKADMVH
+189 KIDKKDMFH
-198 LRQNVDPNN
+198 LRQSVDPND
-207 MRRGLAPL
+207 MRRGMAPL
-215 RGVLREIAGDEA
+215 KSVLREIAGDEA

-256 TREEAEAIADMY
+256 TRDEAEAIADMY

-325 GAGLDSATYSN
+325 GAGLDSATYNN

-346 SKMVPMWNMVAQELT
+346 SKMVPMWSMVAQEVT

-368 FGGNDNQY
+368 FGGDDNEY
-376 AEFDISNVRALAD
+376 CEFDVDNVRALAV

-415 VGLEADERHDV
+415 VGLEADNRHDV
-426 YLRPLNMIQVTEDG
+426 YLRPMNMIQVTEDG
-440 SPLLNDQ
+440 SPLLND
-447 PTNEPATANN
+447 NESEPATVND
-457 NDDEE
+457 NDDESK
-462 PATETDESKLT
+462 ATLT
-473 TIDLPPEVERE
+473 TTTFPQDTERE
-484 DVVKPTPTYLNEE
+484 DEILSTPTRLDQN
-497 KYIAEMPNGAF
+497 KIALDKDVFDNPAEAMERSKELSCSLG
-508 CVISHEDGE
+508 VHSHEVDG
-517 IIKCFD
+517 
-523 TRAEAENF
+523 
-531 LNNKKEPAAL
+531 KEVFMPC
-541 MKDTYTTIEEA
+541 KTHEEYEEA
-552 QERAKELGCEGTHYI
+552 
-567 EVEGDKFYMAC
+567 VS
-578 ATHQDYLD
+578 
-586 AVYKPKKDGDIE
+586 KPKKSKDIE
-598 ELKVSLEEAEVMYEK
+598 EIKVSLEEAETMYEK
-613 GDKLHSPEE
+613 GDKLNSPEE
-622 KAPSKTNF
+622 KAPDKITNF

-643 SQHPQFPSYAYVKDL
+643 SQHKQFPGHAYVKDL
-658 KDNWPEIWRR
+658 KENWPEIWRR

-721 GIIAVMKWGG
+721 GTIAVMKWGG

-751 RERRKKSLDYAEEY
+751 RERRKKSLDIAEDY
-765 LLKAISDQARAGL
+765 LMKAVSDRVRKSLQK
-778 TRKVEDHN
+778 KVEEHN
-786 KNNPTHRATLRMLIA
+786 SKNPKHRATLRMLIA
-801 VYNRGIGAYRTN
+801 VFNRGVGAYRTN

-819 NVSSAEQWAMA
+819 NVTSSDQWAMA

-840 TGKFRRKP
+840 SGKFRRKP

-863 KSGNKA
+863 KSGTKA
-869 ESVRVGQ
+869 ESVRAGQ
-876 AVSWSINKEPDPP
+876 AVSWSINKDPDPP
-889 SVVHGI
+889 SIVHGI
-895 VTSVNDDEATME
+895 VTSVNDDEATVM
-907 VWARLENGDHKK
+907 VWARLENGKHQK
-919 TDRKVTMPISKL
+919 TDRSVKVLVSKL
-931 RIISDFRQ
+931 RIISDFR

>member
-1 MAEEKSR
+1 MAEDKTR
-8 FSKALDWLNAPTDA
+8 FSKALDWLNSPTDA
-22 RIRREANQKGLIVN
+22 RVRREANQKGLVVN

-43 NQAVMGY
+43 NQAVFGY
-50 NTQSGY
+50 NTTSGY
-56 FDHKTLAELGDGT
+56 FDHKTLAEVGDGT

-75 ACLNVLATA
+75 ACLQVLATA
-84 FAEPGL
+84 FAEPNI
-90 LVATRNNE
+90 LVSSRNSE
-98 GDYAQDMNHELARL
+98 GDYQREMNHPLTKL
-112 FRRPNPYMTQQL
+112 LRRPNPYMTQQL
-124 LANYIVTA
+124 LANYIVTS
-132 LNANGDAF
+132 LNAAGDAF
-140 IYKNRNSRG
+140 IYKNRNQRG
-149 VVVELV
+149 QVVELV

-170 LITHYNYQPQGGV
+170 LITHFNYQPQGGM
-183 QGEDSV
+183 QGEDTV
-189 RIEKADMVH
+189 RIEKVDMIH

-207 MRRGLAPL
+207 MRKGLAPL

-241 PGVILSPRDDAMGGP
+241 PGVILSPRDDQMGGP
-256 TREEAEAIADMY
+256 TREEAEAIAEMY
-268 KQKFGGKNRGAPMVL
+268 KEKFGGKNRGAPMVL
-283 SGAMNVEIVSF
+283 SGAMNVEVVSF

-346 SKMVPMWNMVAQELT
+346 SKMVPMWNMVASDLT

-376 AEFDISNVRALAD
+376 CEYDIGGVRALAD

-415 VGLEADERHDV
+415 VGLEADNRHDV

-440 SPLLNDQ
+440 SPLLNEGGTDTADK
-447 PTNEPATANN
+447 PTN
-457 NDDEE
+457 DDD
-462 PATETDESKLT
+462 DESKATLT
-473 TIDLPPEVERE
+473 TVTLPPEVERE
-484 DVVKPTPTYLNEE
+484 DEIQKTPSYL
-497 KYIAEMPNGAF
+497 
-508 CVISHEDGE
+508 D
-517 IIKCFD
+517 
-523 TRAEAENF
+523 
-531 LNNKKEPAAL
+531 KEPAAL

-567 EVEGDKFYMAC
+567 DVDGDKFYMAC
-578 ATHQDYLD
+578 ATHQDYLN
-586 AVYKPKKDGDIE
+586 AVNKPKKGNIE
-598 ELKVSLEEAEVMYEK
+598 EIKVSLEEAETMYEK

-622 KAPSKTNF
+622 KAPDKVTNF

-643 SQHPQFPSYAYVKDL
+643 SQHKQFPSHAYVKDL
-658 KDNWPEIWRR
+658 KENWPEIWRR

-683 AFNKWT
+683 AYNRWT

-721 GIIAVMKWGG
+721 GTIAVMKWGG

-739 MKSVVNDYKKVI
+739 MKSIVNDYKKVI
-751 RERRKKSLDYAEEY
+751 RERRKKSLGIAEEY
-765 LLKAISDQARAGL
+765 LLKAVSDRVRTAL
-778 TRKVEDHN
+778 TNKVEDHN
-786 KNNPTHRATLRMLIA
+786 SKNPKHRATLRMLIA
-801 VYNRGIGAYRTN
+801 VFNRGVGAYRTN

-819 NVSSAEQWAMA
+819 NVTSADQWAMA
-830 RVNGFLRALR
+830 RVNGFIRALR

-863 KSGNKA
+863 KSGTKA

-876 AVSWSINKEPDPP
+876 AVSWSIKKDPDPP
-889 SVVHGI
+889 SIVHGI
-895 VTSVNDDEATME
+895 VTSVNDEEATVM
-907 VWARLENGDHKK
+907 VYARLENGDHQK
-919 TDRKVTMPISKL
+919 TDRSVKVLISQL

>member
-1 MAEEKSR
+1 MAEDKTR
-8 FSKALDWLNAPTDA
+8 FSKALDWLNSPTDA
-22 RIRREANQKGLIVN
+22 RVRREANQKGLVVN

-43 NQAVMGY
+43 NQAVFGY
-50 NTQSGY
+50 NTTSGY
-56 FDHKTLAELGDGT
+56 FDHKTLAEVGDGT

-75 ACLNVLATA
+75 ACLQVLATA
-84 FAEPGL
+84 FAEPNI
-90 LVATRNNE
+90 LVSSRNSE
-98 GDYAQDMNHELARL
+98 GDYQREMNHPLTKL
-112 FRRPNPYMTQQL
+112 LRRPNPYMTQQL
-124 LANYIVTA
+124 LANYIVTS
-132 LNANGDAF
+132 LNAAGDAF
-140 IYKNRNSRG
+140 IYKNRNQRG
-149 VVVELV
+149 QVVELV

-170 LITHYNYQPQGGV
+170 LITHFNYQPQGGM
-183 QGEDSV
+183 QGEDTV
-189 RIEKADMVH
+189 RIEKVDMIH

-207 MRRGLAPL
+207 MRKGLAPL

-241 PGVILSPRDDAMGGP
+241 PGVILSPRDDQMGGP
-256 TREEAEAIADMY
+256 TREEAEAIAEMY
-268 KQKFGGKNRGAPMVL
+268 KEKFGGKNRGAPMVL
-283 SGAMNVEIVSF
+283 SGAMNVEVVSF

-346 SKMVPMWNMVAQELT
+346 SKMVPMWNMVASDLT

-376 AEFDISNVRALAD
+376 CEYDIGGVRALAD

-415 VGLEADERHDV
+415 VGLEADNRHDV

-440 SPLLNDQ
+440 SPLLNEGGTDTADK
-447 PTNEPATANN
+447 PTN
-457 NDDEE
+457 DDD
-462 PATETDESKLT
+462 DESKATLT
-473 TIDLPPEVERE
+473 TVTLPPEVERE
-484 DVVKPTPTYLNEE
+484 DEIQKTPSYL
-497 KYIAEMPNGAF
+497 
-508 CVISHEDGE
+508 D
-517 IIKCFD
+517 
-523 TRAEAENF
+523 
-531 LNNKKEPAAL
+531 KEPAAL

-567 EVEGDKFYMAC
+567 DVDGDKFYMAC
-578 ATHQDYLD
+578 ATHQDYLN
-586 AVYKPKKDGDIE
+586 AVNKPKKGNIE
-598 ELKVSLEEAEVMYEK
+598 EIKVSLEEAETMYEK

-622 KAPSKTNF
+622 KAPDKVTNF

-643 SQHPQFPSYAYVKDL
+643 SQHKQFPSHAYVKDL
-658 KDNWPEIWRR
+658 KENWPEIWRR

-683 AFNKWT
+683 AYNRWT

-721 GIIAVMKWGG
+721 GTIAVMKWGG

-751 RERRKKSLDYAEEY
+751 RERRKKSLDIAEEY
-765 LLKAISDQARAGL
+765 LLKAVSDRVRTAL
-778 TRKVEDHN
+778 TNKVEDHN
-786 KNNPTHRATLRMLIA
+786 SKNPKHRATLRMLIA
-801 VYNRGIGAYRTN
+801 VFNRGVGAYRTN

-819 NVSSAEQWAMA
+819 NVTSADQWAMA
-830 RVNGFLRALR
+830 RVNGFIRALR

-863 KSGNKA
+863 KSGTKA

-876 AVSWSINKEPDPP
+876 AVSWSIKKDPDPP
-889 SVVHGI
+889 SIVHGI
-895 VTSVNDDEATME
+895 VTSVNDEEATVM
-907 VWARLENGDHKK
+907 VYARLENGDHQK
-919 TDRKVTMPISKL
+919 TDRSVKVLISQL

>member
-22 RIRREANQKGLIVN
+22 RIRRESQQKGLIVN

-56 FDHKTLAELGDGT
+56 FDHKKLAELGDGT

-98 GDYAQDMNHELARL
+98 GDYAQDMNHELAKL

-124 LANYIVTA
+124 LANYIVTS

-140 IYKNRNSRG
+140 IFKNRNARG

-170 LITHYNYQPQGGV
+170 LITHYQYQPQGGV

-189 RIEKADMVH
+189 RIDKKDMVH
-198 LRQNVDPNN
+198 LRQNVDPSN

-415 VGLEADERHDV
+415 VGLEADNRHDV

-447 PTNEPATANN
+447 PTNEPAPANN

-462 PATETDESKLT
+462 PAPENDESKLT

-484 DVVKPTPTYLNEE
+484 DEIQKTPSYL
-497 KYIAEMPNGAF
+497 
-508 CVISHEDGE
+508 D
-517 IIKCFD
+517 
-523 TRAEAENF
+523 
-531 LNNKKEPAAL
+531 KEPAAL

-567 EVEGDKFYMAC
+567 DVDGDKFYMAC
-578 ATHQDYLD
+578 ATHQDYLN
-586 AVYKPKKDGDIE
+586 AVNKPKKGNIE
-598 ELKVSLEEAEVMYEK
+598 EIKVSLEEAETMYEK

-622 KAPSKTNF
+622 KAPDKVTNF
-630 PRSGDNQKISLSN
+630 PKSGDNQKISLSN
-643 SQHPQFPSYAYVKDL
+643 SQHKQFPSHAYVKDL
-658 KDNWPEIWRR
+658 KENWPEIWRR

-683 AFNKWT
+683 AYNRWT

-786 KNNPTHRATLRMLIA
+786 KNNPNHRATLRMLIA

-876 AVSWSINKEPDPP
+876 AVSWSINKDPDPP
-889 SVVHGI
+889 SIVHGI
-895 VTSVNDDEATME
+895 VTSVNDEEAIMQ
-907 VWARLENGDHKK
+907 VWARLENGEHKK

>member
-1 MAEEKSR
+1 MAEDKTR
-8 FSKALDWLNAPTDA
+8 FSKALDWLNSPTDA
-22 RIRREANQKGLIVN
+22 RVRREANQKGLVVN

-43 NQAVMGY
+43 NQAVFGY
-50 NTQSGY
+50 NTTSGY
-56 FDHKTLAELGDGT
+56 FDHKTLAEVGDGT

-75 ACLNVLATA
+75 ACLQVLATA
-84 FAEPGL
+84 FAEPNI
-90 LVATRNNE
+90 LVSSRNSE
-98 GDYAQDMNHELARL
+98 GDYQREMNHPLTKL
-112 FRRPNPYMTQQL
+112 LRRPNPYMTQQL
-124 LANYIVTA
+124 LANYIVTS
-132 LNANGDAF
+132 LNAAGDAF
-140 IYKNRNSRG
+140 IYKNRNQRG
-149 VVVELV
+149 QVVELV

-170 LITHYNYQPQGGV
+170 LITHFNYQPQGGM
-183 QGEDSV
+183 QGEDTV
-189 RIEKADMVH
+189 RIEKVDMIH

-207 MRRGLAPL
+207 MRKGLAPL

-241 PGVILSPRDDAMGGP
+241 PGVILSPRDDQMGGP
-256 TREEAEAIADMY
+256 TREEAEAIAEMY
-268 KQKFGGKNRGAPMVL
+268 KEKFGGKNRGAPMVL
-283 SGAMNVEIVSF
+283 SGAMNVEVVSF

-346 SKMVPMWNMVAQELT
+346 SKMVPMWNMVASDLT

-376 AEFDISNVRALAD
+376 CEYDIGGVRALAD

-415 VGLEADERHDV
+415 VGLEADNRHDV

-440 SPLLNDQ
+440 SPLLNEGGTDTADK
-447 PTNEPATANN
+447 PTN
-457 NDDEE
+457 DDD
-462 PATETDESKLT
+462 DESKATLT
-473 TIDLPPEVERE
+473 TVTLPPEVERE
-484 DVVKPTPTYLNEE
+484 DEIQKTPSYL
-497 KYIAEMPNGAF
+497 
-508 CVISHEDGE
+508 D
-517 IIKCFD
+517 
-523 TRAEAENF
+523 
-531 LNNKKEPAAL
+531 KEPAAL

-567 EVEGDKFYMAC
+567 DVDGDKFYMAC
-578 ATHQDYLD
+578 ATHQDYLN
-586 AVYKPKKDGDIE
+586 AVNKPKKGNIE
-598 ELKVSLEEAEVMYEK
+598 EIKVSLEEAETMYEK

-622 KAPSKTNF
+622 KAPDKVTNF

-643 SQHPQFPSYAYVKDL
+643 SQHKQFPSHAYVKDL
-658 KDNWPEIWRR
+658 KENWPDIWRR

-683 AFNKWT
+683 AYNRWT

-721 GIIAVMKWGG
+721 GTIAVMKWGG

-739 MKSVVNDYKKVI
+739 MKSVVNDYKKVV
-751 RERRKKSLDYAEEY
+751 RERRKKSLDIAEDY
-765 LLKAISDQARAGL
+765 LLKAVSDRVRTAL
-778 TRKVEDHN
+778 TNKVEDHN
-786 KNNPTHRATLRMLIA
+786 SKNPKHRATLRMLIA
-801 VYNRGIGAYRTN
+801 VFNRGVGAYRTN

-819 NVSSAEQWAMA
+819 NVTSADQWAMA
-830 RVNGFLRALR
+830 RVNGFIRALR

-863 KSGNKA
+863 KSGTKA

-876 AVSWSINKEPDPP
+876 AVSWSIKKDPDPP
-889 SVVHGI
+889 SIVHGI
-895 VTSVNDDEATME
+895 VTSVNDEEATVM
-907 VWARLENGDHKK
+907 VYARLENGDHQK
-919 TDRKVTMPISKL
+919 TDRSVKVLISQL

>member
-22 RIRREANQKGLIVN
+22 RIRRESQQKGLIVN

-56 FDHKTLAELGDGT
+56 FDHKKLAELGDGT

-98 GDYAQDMNHELARL
+98 GDYAQDMNHELAKL

-124 LANYIVTA
+124 LANYIVTS

-140 IYKNRNSRG
+140 IFKNRNARG

-170 LITHYNYQPQGGV
+170 LITHYQYQPQGGV

-189 RIEKADMVH
+189 RIDKKDMVH
-198 LRQNVDPNN
+198 LRQNVDPSN

-415 VGLEADERHDV
+415 VGLEADNRHDV

-447 PTNEPATANN
+447 PTNEPAPANN

-462 PATETDESKLT
+462 PAPENDESKLT

-484 DVVKPTPTYLNEE
+484 DEIQKTPSYL
-497 KYIAEMPNGAF
+497 
-508 CVISHEDGE
+508 D
-517 IIKCFD
+517 
-523 TRAEAENF
+523 
-531 LNNKKEPAAL
+531 KEPAAL

-567 EVEGDKFYMAC
+567 DVDGDKFYMAC
-578 ATHQDYLD
+578 ATHQDYLN
-586 AVYKPKKDGDIE
+586 AVNKTKKGNIE
-598 ELKVSLEEAEVMYEK
+598 EIKVSLEEAETMYEK

-622 KAPSKTNF
+622 KAPDKVTNF
-630 PRSGDNQKISLSN
+630 PKSGDNQKISLSN
-643 SQHPQFPSYAYVKDL
+643 SQHKQFPSHAYVKDL
-658 KDNWPEIWRR
+658 KENWPEIWRR

-683 AFNKWT
+683 AYNRWT

-786 KNNPTHRATLRMLIA
+786 KNNPNHRATLRMLIA

-863 KSGNKA
+863 ESGNKA

-876 AVSWSINKEPDPP
+876 AVSWSINKDPDPP
-889 SVVHGI
+889 SIVHGI
-895 VTSVNDDEATME
+895 VTSVNDEEAIMQ
-907 VWARLENGDHKK
+907 VWARLENGEHKK

>member
-1 MAEEKSR
+1 MAENKSR
-8 FSKALDWLNAPTDA
+8 FERAIDWLNAPTDA
-22 RIRREANQKGLIVN
+22 RIRREQKGITVN
-36 QSEYSYL
+36 QQEYSFL
-43 NQAVMGY
+43 NQAVFGY
-50 NTQSGY
+50 NTESGY
-56 FDHKTLAELGDGT
+56 FDHKKLAEIGDGT
-69 GNSAVI
+69 GNSAVV
-75 ACLNVLATA
+75 ACLNVLATS

-90 LVATRNNE
+90 IISTRNSE
-98 GDYAQDMNHELARL
+98 GDYTRDMNHPLARL
-112 FRRPNPYMTQQL
+112 FRRPNPYMTSQL
-124 LANYIVTA
+124 LSNYIVTA
-132 LNANGDAF
+132 LNAAGDAF
-140 IYKNRNSRG
+140 IYKNRNARG
-149 VVVELV
+149 EVVELV

-161 VEAKGNENE
+161 VAAKGNQNE
-170 LITHYNYQPQGGV
+170 LITHYNYQPEGGL
-183 QGEDSV
+183 QGEQSIK
-189 RIEKADMVH
+189 IEKKDMVH
-198 LRQNVDPNN
+198 LRQNIDPND
-207 MRRGLAPL
+207 MRRGMAPL
-215 RGVLREIAGDEA
+215 KAVLREIAGDEA

-325 GAGLDSATYSN
+325 GAGLDSATYNN

-346 SKMVPMWNMVAQELT
+346 SKMVPMWNMVAQEVT

-368 FGGNDNQY
+368 FGGNDNEY
-376 AEFDISNVRALAD
+376 CEYDIDNVRALAV

-415 VGLEADERHDV
+415 VGLEADDRHDV
-426 YLRPLNMIQVTEDG
+426 YLRPMNMIQVTEDG
-440 SPLLNDQ
+440 SPLLND
-447 PTNEPATANN
+447 NESEPASEDN
-457 NDDEE
+457 
-462 PATETDESKLT
+462 DESKAKLT

-484 DVVKPTPTYLNEE
+484 DVPKPTPTYLNEE
-497 KYIAEMPNGAF
+497 KYIAEMPNGAY
-508 CVISHEDGE
+508 CVISHDDGE

-523 TRAEAENF
+523 TRREAENF
-531 LNNKKEPAAL
+531 LNNKKNLVIEEIKVSLEEAETMYERGDELYNPEEKIAL
-541 MKDTYTTIEEA
+541 AKDTFDNPGEA
-552 QERAKELGCEGTHYI
+552 MERAKELGCAIGVHTH
-567 EVEGDKFYMAC
+567 EVDGKNVFMPC
-578 ATHQDYLD
+578 KTH
-586 AVYKPKKDGDIE
+586 E
-598 ELKVSLEEAEVMYEK
+598 EYEEAVK
-613 GDKLHSPEE
+613 GDK
-622 KAPSKTNF
+622 APKKITNF
-630 PRSGDNQKISLSN
+630 PRSGDNQKIRLSN
-643 SQHPQFPSYAYVKDL
+643 SQHPQFPGYAYVKDL
-658 KDNWPEIWRR
+658 KENWPEIWRR

-697 ESVLNWVKRRERFMN
+697 ESTLNWVKRRERFMN

-739 MKSVVNDYKKVI
+739 MKSVVNDYKKVV
-751 RERRKKSLDYAEEY
+751 RERRKKSLDIAEDIVMKQLSERVR
-765 LLKAISDQARAGL
+765 KALQK
-778 TRKVEDHN
+778 KVEDHN
-786 KNNPTHRATLRMLIA
+786 KKNPKHRATLRMLSA
-801 VYNRGIGAYRTN
+801 VFRRGVGAYRTS

-819 NVSSAEQWAMA
+819 NVTSADQWAMA

-876 AVSWSINKEPDPP
+876 AVSWSINKDPDPP

-895 VTSVNDDEATME
+895 VTSVNSQDNEATMQ
-907 VWARLENGDHKK
+907 VWARLENGDHQK
-919 TDRKVTMPISKL
+919 TDRKVTMPISRL
-931 RIISDFRQ
+931 RIISDFR

>member
-22 RIRREANQKGLIVN
+22 RIRREAQQKGLIVN

-43 NQAVMGY
+43 NQAVFGY
-50 NTQSGY
+50 NTTSGY
-56 FDHKTLAELGDGT
+56 FDHKKLAEIGDGT

-84 FAEPGL
+84 FAEPGIF
-90 LVATRNNE
+90 VTSRNSE
-98 GDYAQDMNHELARL
+98 GDYSRDMNHNVARL
-112 FRRPNPYMTQQL
+112 IRRPNPYMTQQL

-132 LNANGDAF
+132 LNAHGDAF

-149 VVVELV
+149 QVVELV

-170 LITHYNYQPQGGV
+170 LITHFNYQPQGGV
-183 QGEDSV
+183 HGEDAV
-189 RIEKADMVH
+189 RIDKKDMIH
-198 LRQNVDPNN
+198 LRQNIDPSN

-256 TREEAEAIADMY
+256 TREEAEAIAEMY

-346 SKMVPMWNMVAQELT
+346 SKMVPMWTMVAQDLT

-368 FGGNDNQY
+368 FNGGDNQY
-376 AEFDISNVRALAD
+376 VEYDIDNVRALAV

-415 VGLEADERHDV
+415 VGLDADERHDV

-440 SPLLNDQ
+440 SPLLNDA
-447 PTNEPATANN
+447 PSNN
-457 NDDEE
+457 NDGQK
-462 PATETDESKLT
+462 AALT
-473 TIDLPPEVERE
+473 TIDFPPEVERE
-484 DVVKPTPTYLNEE
+484 DELVLTPTHLSEE
-497 KYIAEMPNGAF
+497 KYIAEMPNGSY

-517 IIKCFD
+517 IIKCFK
-523 TRAEAENF
+523 TREEAERF
-531 LNNKKEPAAL
+531 LNNKKSGL
-541 MKDTYTTIEEA
+541 I
-552 QERAKELGCEGTHYI
+552 QEI
-567 EVEGDKFYMAC
+567 
-578 ATHQDYLD
+578 
-586 AVYKPKKDGDIE
+586 
-598 ELKVSLEEAEVMYEK
+598 KVSSEEAEAMYEV
-613 GDKLHSPEE
+613 GDNLHSPEE
-622 KAPSKTNF
+622 KLMANTYKTPEEAIARARELGCDGYHEVDRGPAGKFYMPCASHEDYEALTVKAPKKITNF

-643 SQHPQFPSYAYVKDL
+643 SQHSQFPSYAYVKDL
-658 KDNWPEIWRR
+658 KENWPEIWRR

-689 AYKGGDRS
+689 AYKNGDRS

-739 MKSVVNDYKKVI
+739 MKSVVNDYKKVV
-751 RERRKKSLDYAEEY
+751 RERRKKAISHAEQI
-765 LLKAISDQARAGL
+765 LLKAISEQARAGL
-778 TRKVEDHN
+778 VKKVEDHN
-786 KNNPTHRATLRMLIA
+786 KDNPKHRATLSMLIA

-813 PGSVRG
+813 PSSVRG

-876 AVSWSINKEPDPP
+876 AVSWSINKDPDPP
-889 SVVHGI
+889 SIVHGI
-895 VTSVNDDEATME
+895 VTSVNKDEATME
-907 VWARLENGDHKK
+907 VWARLDNGKHQK

-931 RIISDFRQ
+931 RIISDFRE

>member
-1 MAEEKSR
+1 MAENKSR
-8 FSKALDWLNAPTDA
+8 FERAVDWLNAPTDA
-22 RIRREANQKGLIVN
+22 RIRREAQQKGIVVN
-36 QSEYSYL
+36 QQEYSYL
-43 NQAVMGY
+43 NQAVFGY
-50 NTQSGY
+50 NTESGY
-56 FDHKTLAELGDGT
+56 FDHKKLAEIGDGT
-69 GNSAVI
+69 GNSAVV

-90 LVATRNNE
+90 IISTRNSE
-98 GDYAQDMNHELARL
+98 GDYQRDMNHPLARL

-124 LANYIVTA
+124 LANYIVTS
-132 LNANGDAF
+132 LNAAGDAF
-140 IYKNRNSRG
+140 IYKNRNARG
-149 VVVELV
+149 QVVELV

-161 VEAKGNENE
+161 VTAKGNENE
-170 LITHYNYQPQGGV
+170 LITHFNYQPQGGM
-183 QGEDSV
+183 QGEETV
-189 RIEKADMVH
+189 KIEKADMVH
-198 LRQNVDPNN
+198 LRQSVDPNN
-207 MRRGLAPL
+207 MRRGMAPL
-215 RGVLREIAGDEA
+215 KAVLREIAGDEA

-256 TREEAEAIADMY
+256 TREEAEGIADMY

-325 GAGLDSATYSN
+325 GAGLDSATYNN

-346 SKMVPMWNMVAQELT
+346 SKMVPMWSMVAQEVT

-376 AEFDISNVRALAD
+376 CEFDVDNVRALAV

-415 VGLEADERHDV
+415 VGLEADNRHDV
-426 YLRPLNMIQVTEDG
+426 YLRPMNMIQVTEDG
-440 SPLLNDQ
+440 SPLLNDGD
-447 PTNEPATANN
+447 TEPATEN
-457 NDDEE
+457 NDDESK
-462 PATETDESKLT
+462 ATLT
-473 TIDLPPEVERE
+473 TIGLPPEVERE
-484 DVVKPTPTYLNEE
+484 DEIIPTPTYLDDGK
-497 KYIAEMPNGAF
+497 KYIAEMPNGAY
-508 CVISHEDGE
+508 CVISHDDGK
-517 IIKCFD
+517 IIKCFE
-523 TRAEAENF
+523 TRKEAEEF
-531 LNNKKEPAAL
+531 LNNKK
-541 MKDTYTTIEEA
+541 DGVIEE
-552 QERAKELGCEGTHYI
+552 I
-567 EVEGDKFYMAC
+567 
-578 ATHQDYLD
+578 
-586 AVYKPKKDGDIE
+586 
-598 ELKVSLEEAEVMYEK
+598 KVSLEEAETMYER

-622 KAPSKTNF
+622 KAPKKITNF
-630 PRSGDNQKISLSN
+630 PKSGDNQKISLSN
-643 SQHPQFPSYAYVKDL
+643 SQHPQFPSHAYVKDL
-658 KDNWPEIWRR
+658 KENWPEIWRR

-683 AFNKWT
+683 AFNRWT

-751 RERRKKSLDYAEEY
+751 RERRKKSLDIAEDI
-765 LLKAISDQARAGL
+765 LMKQLSARVRKALQK
-778 TRKVEDHN
+778 KVEDHN
-786 KNNPTHRATLRMLIA
+786 AKNPKHRATLRMLSA
-801 VYNRGIGAYRTN
+801 VFRRGVGAYRTS

-819 NVSSAEQWAMA
+819 NVTSADQWAMA

-876 AVSWSINKEPDPP
+876 AVSWSINKDPDPP

-895 VTSVNDDEATME
+895 VTSVNGKDKEATME

-931 RIISDFRQ
+931 RIISDFR

>member
-1 MAEEKSR
+1 MAENKSR
-8 FSKALDWLNAPTDA
+8 FERAVDWLNAPTDA
-22 RIRREANQKGLIVN
+22 RIRREAQQKGIVVN
-36 QSEYSYL
+36 QQEYSYL
-43 NQAVMGY
+43 NQAVFGY
-50 NTQSGY
+50 NTESGY
-56 FDHKTLAELGDGT
+56 FDHKKLAEIGDGT
-69 GNSAVI
+69 GNSAVV

-90 LVATRNNE
+90 IISTRNSE
-98 GDYAQDMNHELARL
+98 GDYQRDMNHPLARL

-124 LANYIVTA
+124 LANYIVTS
-132 LNANGDAF
+132 LNAAGDAF
-140 IYKNRNSRG
+140 IYKNRNARG
-149 VVVELV
+149 QVVELV

-161 VEAKGNENE
+161 VTAKGNENE
-170 LITHYNYQPQGGV
+170 LITHFNYQPQGGM
-183 QGEDSV
+183 QGEETV
-189 RIEKADMVH
+189 KIEKADMVH
-198 LRQNVDPNN
+198 LRQSVDPNN
-207 MRRGLAPL
+207 MRRGMAPL
-215 RGVLREIAGDEA
+215 KAVLREIAGDEA

-256 TREEAEAIADMY
+256 TREEAEGIADMY

-325 GAGLDSATYSN
+325 GAGLDSATYNN

-346 SKMVPMWNMVAQELT
+346 SKMVPMWSMVAQEVT

-376 AEFDISNVRALAD
+376 CEFDVDNVRALAV

-415 VGLEADERHDV
+415 VGLEADNRHDV
-426 YLRPLNMIQVTEDG
+426 YLRPMNMIQVTEDG
-440 SPLLNDQ
+440 SPLLNDGD
-447 PTNEPATANN
+447 TEPATEN
-457 NDDEE
+457 NDDESK
-462 PATETDESKLT
+462 ATLT
-473 TIDLPPEVERE
+473 TIGLPPEVERE
-484 DVVKPTPTYLNEE
+484 DEIIPTPTYLDDGK
-497 KYIAEMPNGAF
+497 KYIAEMPNGAY
-508 CVISHEDGE
+508 CVISHDDGK
-517 IIKCFD
+517 IIKCFE
-523 TRAEAENF
+523 TRKEAEEF
-531 LNNKKEPAAL
+531 LNNKK
-541 MKDTYTTIEEA
+541 DGVIEE
-552 QERAKELGCEGTHYI
+552 I
-567 EVEGDKFYMAC
+567 
-578 ATHQDYLD
+578 
-586 AVYKPKKDGDIE
+586 
-598 ELKVSLEEAEVMYEK
+598 KVSLEEAETMYER

-622 KAPSKTNF
+622 KAPKKITNF
-630 PRSGDNQKISLSN
+630 PKSGDNQKISLSN
-643 SQHPQFPSYAYVKDL
+643 SQHPQFPSHAYVKDL
-658 KDNWPEIWRR
+658 KENWPEIWRR

-683 AFNKWT
+683 AFNRWT

-721 GIIAVMKWGG
+721 GIIVVMKWGG

-751 RERRKKSLDYAEEY
+751 RERRKKSLDIAEDILMQQLSERVR
-765 LLKAISDQARAGL
+765 KALQK
-778 TRKVEDHN
+778 KVEDHN
-786 KNNPTHRATLRMLIA
+786 KKNPKHRATLRMLSA
-801 VYNRGIGAYRTN
+801 VFRRGVGAYRTS

-819 NVSSAEQWAMA
+819 NVTSADQWAMA

-876 AVSWSINKEPDPP
+876 AVSWSINKDPDPP

-895 VTSVNDDEATME
+895 VTSVNNEDKEATMQ
-907 VWARLENGDHKK
+907 VWARLENGDHQK

>member
-1 MAEEKSR
+1 MAEDKSR
-8 FSKALDWLNAPTDA
+8 FSKALDWLNSPTDA
-22 RIRREANQKGLIVN
+22 RVRREANQKGLVVN

-43 NQAVMGY
+43 NQAVFGY
-50 NTQSGY
+50 NTTSGY
-56 FDHKTLAELGDGT
+56 FDHKTLAEVGDGT

-75 ACLNVLATA
+75 ACLQVLATA
-84 FAEPGL
+84 FAEPNI
-90 LVATRNNE
+90 LVSSRNSE
-98 GDYAQDMNHELARL
+98 GDYQREMNHPLTKL
-112 FRRPNPYMTQQL
+112 LRRPNPYMTQQL
-124 LANYIVTA
+124 LANYIVTS
-132 LNANGDAF
+132 LNAAGDAF
-140 IYKNRNSRG
+140 IYKNRNQRG
-149 VVVELV
+149 QVVELV

-170 LITHYNYQPQGGV
+170 LITHFNYQPQGGM
-183 QGEDSV
+183 QGEDAV
-189 RIEKADMVH
+189 RIEKVDMIH

-207 MRRGLAPL
+207 MRKGLAPL

-241 PGVILSPRDDAMGGP
+241 PGVILSPRDDQMGGP
-256 TREEAEAIADMY
+256 TREEAEAIAEMY
-268 KQKFGGKNRGAPMVL
+268 KEKFGGKNRGAPMVL
-283 SGAMNVEIVSF
+283 SGAMNVEVVSF

-346 SKMVPMWNMVAQELT
+346 SKMVPMWNMVASDLT

-376 AEFDISNVRALAD
+376 CEYDIGGVRALAD

-415 VGLEADERHDV
+415 VGLEADNRHDV

-440 SPLLNDQ
+440 SPLLNEGGTDTADK
-447 PTNEPATANN
+447 PTN
-457 NDDEE
+457 DDD
-462 PATETDESKLT
+462 DESKATLT
-473 TIDLPPEVERE
+473 TVTLPPEVERE
-484 DVVKPTPTYLNEE
+484 DEIQKTPSYL
-497 KYIAEMPNGAF
+497 
-508 CVISHEDGE
+508 D
-517 IIKCFD
+517 
-523 TRAEAENF
+523 
-531 LNNKKEPAAL
+531 KEPAAL

-567 EVEGDKFYMAC
+567 DVDGDKFYMAC
-578 ATHQDYLD
+578 ATHQDYLN
-586 AVYKPKKDGDIE
+586 AVNKPKKGNIE
-598 ELKVSLEEAEVMYEK
+598 EIKVSLEEAETMYEK

-622 KAPSKTNF
+622 KAPDKVTNF

-643 SQHPQFPSYAYVKDL
+643 SQHKQFPSHAYVKDL
-658 KDNWPEIWRR
+658 KENWPEIWRR

-683 AFNKWT
+683 AYNRWT

-721 GIIAVMKWGG
+721 GTIAVMKWGG

-751 RERRKKSLDYAEEY
+751 RERRKKSLDIAEEY
-765 LLKAISDQARAGL
+765 LLKAVSDRVRTAL
-778 TRKVEDHN
+778 TNKVEDHN
-786 KNNPTHRATLRMLIA
+786 SKNPKHRATLRMLIA
-801 VYNRGIGAYRTN
+801 VFNRGVGAYRTN

-819 NVSSAEQWAMA
+819 NVTSADQWAMA
-830 RVNGFLRALR
+830 RVNGFIRALR

-863 KSGNKA
+863 KSGTKA

-876 AVSWSINKEPDPP
+876 AVSWSIKKDPDPP
-889 SVVHGI
+889 SIVHGI
-895 VTSVNDDEATME
+895 VTSVNDEEATVM
-907 VWARLENGDHKK
+907 VWARLENGDHQK
-919 TDRKVTMPISKL
+919 TDRSVKVLISQL

>member
-1 MAEEKSR
+1 MDENKSR

-22 RIRREANQKGLIVN
+22 RVRRELNEKGLIVN

-56 FDHKTLAELGDGT
+56 FDHKKLAELGDGT

-75 ACLNVLATA
+75 ACLNVLATS

-90 LVATRNNE
+90 LVATRNSE
-98 GDYAQDMNHELARL
+98 GDYTPDMNHPMARL
-112 FRRPNPYMTQQL
+112 FRKPNPYMTQQL
-124 LANYIVTA
+124 LANYIVTS

-140 IYKNRNSRG
+140 IYKNRNQRG
-149 VVVELV
+149 QVVELV

-170 LITHYNYQPQGGV
+170 LITHFDYQPQGGI

-189 RIEKADMVH
+189 KIEKKDMIH

-241 PGVILSPRDDAMGGP
+241 PGVILSPRDDQMGGP
-256 TREEAEAIADMY
+256 TREEAEAIAEMY

-314 VLGVPAVLAGL
+314 VLGVPAILAGL

-346 SKMVPMWNMVAQELT
+346 SKLVPMWNMVAQDLT

-368 FGGNDNQY
+368 FDSSDNEY
-376 AEFDISNVRALAD
+376 AEFDITNVRALAD

-415 VGLEADERHDV
+415 VGLEADNRHDV

-440 SPLLNDQ
+440 SPLLNDN
-447 PTNEPATANN
+447 PTEEPAPANN

-462 PATETDESKLT
+462 SKLT
-473 TIDLPPEVERE
+473 SIDLPPEVERE
-484 DVVKPTPTYLNEE
+484 DEIQKTPSYL
-497 KYIAEMPNGAF
+497 
-508 CVISHEDGE
+508 D
-517 IIKCFD
+517 
-523 TRAEAENF
+523 
-531 LNNKKEPAAL
+531 KEPAAL

-567 EVEGDKFYMAC
+567 DVDGDKFYMAC

-586 AVYKPKKDGDIE
+586 AVHKPKKGNIE
-598 ELKVSLEEAEVMYEK
+598 EIKVSLEEAETMYEK

-622 KAPSKTNF
+622 KAPDKVTNF
-630 PRSGDNQKISLSN
+630 PKSGDNQKISLSN
-643 SQHPQFPSYAYVKDL
+643 SQHKQFPSHAYVKDL
-658 KDNWPEIWRR
+658 KENWPEIWRR

-683 AFNKWT
+683 AYNRWT

-721 GIIAVMKWGG
+721 GTIAVMKWGG

-739 MKSVVNDYKKVI
+739 MKSIVNDYKKVI
-751 RERRKKSLDYAEEY
+751 RERRKKSLHIAEEY
-765 LLKAISDQARAGL
+765 LLKAVSGRVRTAL
-778 TRKVEDHN
+778 TNKVEEHN
-786 KNNPTHRATLRMLIA
+786 SKNPKHRATLRMLIA
-801 VYNRGIGAYRTN
+801 VFNRGVGAYRTN

-819 NVSSAEQWAMA
+819 NVTSADQWAMA
-830 RVNGFLRALR
+830 RVNGFIRALR

-863 KSGNKA
+863 GLNSKAKSV
-869 ESVRVGQ
+869 SVGQ
-876 AVSWSINKEPDPP
+876 AVSWSINKDPDPP
-889 SVVHGI
+889 SIVHGI
-895 VTSVNDDEATME
+895 VTSVNDDEATIM
-907 VWARLENGDHKK
+907 VWARLENGDHQK
-919 TDRKVTMPISKL
+919 TDRSVKVIISKL
-931 RIISDFRQ
+931 KIISDFR

>member
-1 MAEEKSR
+1 MAEDKTR
-8 FSKALDWLNAPTDA
+8 FSKALDWLNSPTDA
-22 RIRREANQKGLIVN
+22 RVRREANQKGLVVN

-43 NQAVMGY
+43 NQAVFGY
-50 NTQSGY
+50 NTTSGY
-56 FDHKTLAELGDGT
+56 FDHKTLAEVGDGT

-75 ACLNVLATA
+75 ACLQVLATA
-84 FAEPGL
+84 FAEPNI
-90 LVATRNNE
+90 LVSSRNSE
-98 GDYAQDMNHELARL
+98 GDYQREMNHPLTKL
-112 FRRPNPYMTQQL
+112 LRRPNPYMTQQL
-124 LANYIVTA
+124 LANYIVTS
-132 LNANGDAF
+132 LNAAGDAF
-140 IYKNRNSRG
+140 IYKNRNQRG
-149 VVVELV
+149 QVVELV

-170 LITHYNYQPQGGV
+170 LITHFNYQPQGGM
-183 QGEDSV
+183 QGEDTV
-189 RIEKADMVH
+189 RIEKVDMIH

-207 MRRGLAPL
+207 MRKGLAPL

-241 PGVILSPRDDAMGGP
+241 PGVILSPRDDQMGGP
-256 TREEAEAIADMY
+256 TREEAEAIAEMY
-268 KQKFGGKNRGAPMVL
+268 KEKFGGKNRGAPMVL
-283 SGAMNVEIVSF
+283 SGAMNVEVVSF

-346 SKMVPMWNMVAQELT
+346 SKMVPMWNMVASDLT

-376 AEFDISNVRALAD
+376 CEYDIGGVRALAD

-415 VGLEADERHDV
+415 VGLEADNRHDV

-440 SPLLNDQ
+440 SPLLNEGGTDTADK
-447 PTNEPATANN
+447 PTN
-457 NDDEE
+457 DDD
-462 PATETDESKLT
+462 DESKATLT
-473 TIDLPPEVERE
+473 TVTLPPEVERE
-484 DVVKPTPTYLNEE
+484 DEIQKTPSYL
-497 KYIAEMPNGAF
+497 
-508 CVISHEDGE
+508 D
-517 IIKCFD
+517 
-523 TRAEAENF
+523 
-531 LNNKKEPAAL
+531 KEPAAL

-567 EVEGDKFYMAC
+567 DVDGDKFYMAC
-578 ATHQDYLD
+578 ATHQDYLN
-586 AVYKPKKDGDIE
+586 AVNKPKKGNIE
-598 ELKVSLEEAEVMYEK
+598 EIKVSLEEAETMYEK

-622 KAPSKTNF
+622 KAPDKVTNF

-643 SQHPQFPSYAYVKDL
+643 SQHKQFPSHAYVKDL
-658 KDNWPEIWRR
+658 KENWPEIWRR

-683 AFNKWT
+683 AYNRWT

-721 GIIAVMKWGG
+721 GTIAVMKWGG

-739 MKSVVNDYKKVI
+739 MKSIVNDYKKVI
-751 RERRKKSLDYAEEY
+751 RERRKKSLNIAEEY
-765 LLKAISDQARAGL
+765 LLKAVSDRVRTAL
-778 TRKVEDHN
+778 TNKVEDHN
-786 KNNPTHRATLRMLIA
+786 SKNPKHRATLRMLIA
-801 VYNRGIGAYRTN
+801 VFNRGVGAYRTN

-819 NVSSAEQWAMA
+819 NVTSADQWAMA
-830 RVNGFLRALR
+830 RVNGFIRALR

-863 KSGNKA
+863 KSGTKA

-876 AVSWSINKEPDPP
+876 AVSWSIKKDPDPP
-889 SVVHGI
+889 SIVHGI
-895 VTSVNDDEATME
+895 VTSVNDEEATVM
-907 VWARLENGDHKK
+907 VYARLENGDHQK
-919 TDRKVTMPISKL
+919 TDRSVKVLISQL

>member
-1 MAEEKSR
+1 MAENKSR

-22 RIRREANQKGLIVN
+22 RVRREQKGLLVN

-56 FDHKTLAELGDGT
+56 FDHKKLAELGDGT

-75 ACLNVLATA
+75 ACLSVLATS

-90 LVATRNNE
+90 LVATRNSE
-98 GDYAQDMNHELARL
+98 GDYTPDMNHPMARL
-112 FRRPNPYMTQQL
+112 FRKPNPYMTQQL
-124 LANYIVTA
+124 LANYIVTS

-140 IYKNRNSRG
+140 IYKNRNQRG
-149 VVVELV
+149 QVVELV

-170 LITHYNYQPQGGV
+170 LITHFDYQPQGGI

-189 RIEKADMVH
+189 RIEKKDMIH

-241 PGVILSPRDDAMGGP
+241 PGVILSPRDDQMGGP
-256 TREEAEAIADMY
+256 TREEAEAIAEMY

-314 VLGVPAVLAGL
+314 VLGVPAILAGL

-346 SKMVPMWNMVAQELT
+346 SKLVPMWNMVAQDLT

-368 FGGNDNQY
+368 FDGSENEY
-376 AEFDISNVRALAD
+376 AEFDITNVRALAD

-415 VGLEADERHDV
+415 VGLEADDRHDV

-440 SPLLNDQ
+440 SPLLNDN
-447 PTNEPATANN
+447 PTEEPAPANN

-462 PATETDESKLT
+462 SKLT
-473 TIDLPPEVERE
+473 SIDLPPEVERE
-484 DVVKPTPTYLNEE
+484 DEIQKTPSYL
-497 KYIAEMPNGAF
+497 
-508 CVISHEDGE
+508 D
-517 IIKCFD
+517 
-523 TRAEAENF
+523 
-531 LNNKKEPAAL
+531 KEPAAL

-567 EVEGDKFYMAC
+567 DVDGDKFYMAC

-586 AVYKPKKDGDIE
+586 AVNKPKKGNIE
-598 ELKVSLEEAEVMYEK
+598 EIKVSLEEAETMYEK

-622 KAPSKTNF
+622 KAPDKVTNF
-630 PRSGDNQKISLSN
+630 PKSGDNQKISLSN
-643 SQHPQFPSYAYVKDL
+643 SQHKQFPSHAYVKDL
-658 KDNWPEIWRR
+658 KENWPEIWRR

-683 AFNKWT
+683 AYNRWT

-721 GIIAVMKWGG
+721 GTIAVMKWGG

-739 MKSVVNDYKKVI
+739 MKSIVNDYKKVI
-751 RERRKKSLDYAEEY
+751 RERRKKSLGIAEEY
-765 LLKAISDQARAGL
+765 LLKAVSDRVRTAL
-778 TRKVEDHN
+778 TNKVEDHN
-786 KNNPTHRATLRMLIA
+786 SKNPKHRATLRMLIA
-801 VYNRGIGAYRTN
+801 VFNRGVGAYRTN

-819 NVSSAEQWAMA
+819 NVTSADQWAMA

-876 AVSWSINKEPDPP
+876 AVSWSINKDPDPP
-889 SVVHGI
+889 SIVHGI
-895 VTSVNDDEATME
+895 VTSVNDKDATIM

-919 TDRKVTMPISKL
+919 TDRSVKVEISKL
-931 RIISDFRQ
+931 RIISDFRK

>member
-1 MAEEKSR
+1 MAEDKSR
-8 FSKALDWLNAPTDA
+8 FSKALDWLNSPTDA
-22 RIRREANQKGLIVN
+22 RVRREANQKGLVVN

-43 NQAVMGY
+43 NQAVFGY
-50 NTQSGY
+50 NTTSGY
-56 FDHKTLAELGDGT
+56 FDHKTLAEVGDGT

-75 ACLNVLATA
+75 ACLQVLATA
-84 FAEPGL
+84 FAEPNI
-90 LVATRNNE
+90 LVSSRNSE
-98 GDYAQDMNHELARL
+98 GDYQREMNHPLTKL
-112 FRRPNPYMTQQL
+112 LRRPNPYMTQQL
-124 LANYIVTA
+124 LANYIVTS
-132 LNANGDAF
+132 LNAAGDAF
-140 IYKNRNSRG
+140 IYKNRNQRG
-149 VVVELV
+149 QVVELV

-170 LITHYNYQPQGGV
+170 LITHFNYQPQGGM
-183 QGEDSV
+183 QGEDAV
-189 RIEKADMVH
+189 RIEKVDMIH

-207 MRRGLAPL
+207 MRKGLAPL

-241 PGVILSPRDDAMGGP
+241 PGVILSPRDDQMGGP
-256 TREEAEAIADMY
+256 TREEAEAIAEMY
-268 KQKFGGKNRGAPMVL
+268 KEKFGGKNRGAPMVL
-283 SGAMNVEIVSF
+283 SGAMNVEVVSF

-346 SKMVPMWNMVAQELT
+346 SKMVPMWNMVASDLT

-376 AEFDISNVRALAD
+376 CEYDIGGVRALAD

-415 VGLEADERHDV
+415 VGLEADNRHDV

-440 SPLLNDQ
+440 SPLLNEGGTDTADK
-447 PTNEPATANN
+447 PTN
-457 NDDEE
+457 DDD
-462 PATETDESKLT
+462 DESKATLT
-473 TIDLPPEVERE
+473 TVTLPPEVERE
-484 DVVKPTPTYLNEE
+484 DEIQKTPSYL
-497 KYIAEMPNGAF
+497 
-508 CVISHEDGE
+508 D
-517 IIKCFD
+517 
-523 TRAEAENF
+523 
-531 LNNKKEPAAL
+531 KEPAAL

-567 EVEGDKFYMAC
+567 DVDGDKFYMAC
-578 ATHQDYLD
+578 ATHQDYLN
-586 AVYKPKKDGDIE
+586 AVNKPKKGNIE
-598 ELKVSLEEAEVMYEK
+598 EIKVSLEEAETMYEK

-622 KAPSKTNF
+622 KAPDKVTNF

-643 SQHPQFPSYAYVKDL
+643 SQHKQFPSHAYVKDL
-658 KDNWPEIWRR
+658 KENWPEIWRR

-683 AFNKWT
+683 AYNRWT

-721 GIIAVMKWGG
+721 GTIAVMKWGG

-751 RERRKKSLDYAEEY
+751 RERRKKSLDIAEEY
-765 LLKAISDQARAGL
+765 LLKAVSDRVRTAL
-778 TRKVEDHN
+778 TNKVEDHN
-786 KNNPTHRATLRMLIA
+786 SKNPKHRATLRMLIA
-801 VYNRGIGAYRTN
+801 VFNRGVGAYRTN

-819 NVSSAEQWAMA
+819 NVTSADQWAMA
-830 RVNGFLRALR
+830 RVNGFIRALR

-863 KSGNKA
+863 KSGTKA

-876 AVSWSINKEPDPP
+876 AVSWSINKDPDPP
-889 SVVHGI
+889 SIVHGI
-895 VTSVNDDEATME
+895 VTSVNDEEATVM
-907 VWARLENGDHKK
+907 VYARLENGDHQK
-919 TDRKVTMPISKL
+919 TDRSVKVLISQL

>member
-1 MAEEKSR
+1 MAEDKTR
-8 FSKALDWLNAPTDA
+8 FSKALDWLNSPTDA
-22 RIRREANQKGLIVN
+22 RVRREANQKGLVVN

-43 NQAVMGY
+43 NQAVFGY
-50 NTQSGY
+50 NTTSGY
-56 FDHKTLAELGDGT
+56 FDHKTLAEVGDGT

-75 ACLNVLATA
+75 ACLQVLATA
-84 FAEPGL
+84 FAEPNI
-90 LVATRNNE
+90 LVSSRNSE
-98 GDYAQDMNHELARL
+98 GDYQREMNHPLTKL
-112 FRRPNPYMTQQL
+112 LRRPNPYMTQQL
-124 LANYIVTA
+124 LANYIVTS
-132 LNANGDAF
+132 LNAAGDAF
-140 IYKNRNSRG
+140 IYKNRNQRG
-149 VVVELV
+149 QVVELV

-170 LITHYNYQPQGGV
+170 LITHFNYQPQGGM
-183 QGEDSV
+183 QGEDTV
-189 RIEKADMVH
+189 RIEKVDMIH

-207 MRRGLAPL
+207 MRKGLAPL

-241 PGVILSPRDDAMGGP
+241 PGVILSPRDDQMGGP
-256 TREEAEAIADMY
+256 TREEAEAIAEMY
-268 KQKFGGKNRGAPMVL
+268 KEKFGGKNRGAPMVL
-283 SGAMNVEIVSF
+283 SGAMNVEVVSF

-346 SKMVPMWNMVAQELT
+346 SKMVPMWNMVASDLT

-376 AEFDISNVRALAD
+376 CEYDIGGVRALAD

-415 VGLEADERHDV
+415 VGLEADNRHDV

-440 SPLLNDQ
+440 SPLLNEGGTDTADK
-447 PTNEPATANN
+447 PTN
-457 NDDEE
+457 DDD
-462 PATETDESKLT
+462 DESKATLT
-473 TIDLPPEVERE
+473 TVTLPPEVERE
-484 DVVKPTPTYLNEE
+484 DEIQKTPSYL
-497 KYIAEMPNGAF
+497 
-508 CVISHEDGE
+508 D
-517 IIKCFD
+517 
-523 TRAEAENF
+523 
-531 LNNKKEPAAL
+531 KEPAAL

-567 EVEGDKFYMAC
+567 DVDGDKFYMAC
-578 ATHQDYLD
+578 ATHQDYLN
-586 AVYKPKKDGDIE
+586 AVNKPKKGNIE
-598 ELKVSLEEAEVMYEK
+598 EIKVSLEEAETMYEK

-622 KAPSKTNF
+622 KAPDKVTNF
-630 PRSGDNQKISLSN
+630 PKSGDNQKISLSN
-643 SQHPQFPSYAYVKDL
+643 SQHKQFPSHAYVKDL
-658 KDNWPEIWRR
+658 KENWPEIWRR

-683 AFNKWT
+683 AYNRWT

-721 GIIAVMKWGG
+721 GTIAVMKWGG

-751 RERRKKSLDYAEEY
+751 RERRKKSLDIAEEY
-765 LLKAISDQARAGL
+765 LLKAVSDRVRTAL
-778 TRKVEDHN
+778 TNKVEDHN
-786 KNNPTHRATLRMLIA
+786 SKNPKHRATLRMLIA
-801 VYNRGIGAYRTN
+801 VFNRGVGAYRTN

-819 NVSSAEQWAMA
+819 NVTSADQWAMA
-830 RVNGFLRALR
+830 RVNGFIRALR

-863 KSGNKA
+863 KSGTKA

-876 AVSWSINKEPDPP
+876 AVSWSINKDPDPP
-889 SVVHGI
+889 SIVHGI
-895 VTSVNDDEATME
+895 VTSVNDEEATVM
-907 VWARLENGDHKK
+907 VYARLENGDHQK
-919 TDRKVTMPISKL
+919 TDRSVKVLISQL

>member
-1 MAEEKSR
+1 MAEDKSR

-22 RIRREANQKGLIVN
+22 RVRREQKGLVVN
-36 QSEYSYL
+36 QTEYSFL

-56 FDHKTLAELGDGT
+56 FDHKKLAELGDGT

-75 ACLNVLATA
+75 ACLSVLATA
-84 FAEPGL
+84 FAEPSL
-90 LVATRNNE
+90 LVSERNSE
-98 GDYAQDMNHELARL
+98 GDYSRDMNHDAVKL

-124 LANYIVTA
+124 LANYIVTS

-140 IYKNRNSRG
+140 IFKNRNARG
-149 VVVELV
+149 KVVELV

-170 LITHYNYQPQGGV
+170 LITHFSYQPQGGV

-189 RIEKADMVH
+189 KIPKADMIH

-256 TREEAEAIADMY
+256 TREEAEAIAEMY

-361 HQLLRPE
+361 HQLLQPE
-368 FGGNDNQY
+368 FSANENQY
-376 AEFDISNVRALAD
+376 CEFDVSGVRALAD

-415 VGLEADERHDV
+415 VGLEADNRHDV

-447 PTNEPATANN
+447 ATEDAPAS

-462 PATETDESKLT
+462 NKVNSV
-473 TIDLPPEVERE
+473 DLPPESERT
-484 DVVKPTPTYLNEE
+484 DRIIGTPTGYEME
-497 KYIAEMPNGAF
+497 GKYIAEMPNGAY
-508 CVISHEDGE
+508 CVISHDDGK

-523 TRAEAENF
+523 TRQEAENF
-531 LNNKKEPAAL
+531 LNNKK
-541 MKDTYTTIEEA
+541 KGSIEE
-552 QERAKELGCEGTHYI
+552 I
-567 EVEGDKFYMAC
+567 
-578 ATHQDYLD
+578 
-586 AVYKPKKDGDIE
+586 
-598 ELKVSLEEAEVMYEK
+598 KVSTEEAEVMYEK

-622 KAPSKTNF
+622 KAKDDTNF

-643 SQHPQFPSYAYVKDL
+643 SQHSQFPSYAYVKDL

-697 ESVLNWVKRRERFMN
+697 TSTLNWVKRRERFMN

-721 GIIAVMKWGG
+721 GTIAVMKWGG

-739 MKSVVNDYKKVI
+739 MKAVVNEYKKVI
-751 RERRKKSLDYAEEY
+751 RERRKKSLDIAEDI
-765 LLKAISDQARAGL
+765 LMKQLSARVRKALQN
-778 TRKVEDHN
+778 KVEDHN
-786 KNNPTHRATLRMLIA
+786 KKNPKHRATLRMLSA
-801 VYNRGIGAYRTN
+801 VFRRGVGAYRNN

-819 NVSSAEQWAMA
+819 NVTSADQWAMA

-840 TGKFRRKP
+840 TGRFRRKP

-863 KSGNKA
+863 KSGTKA
-869 ESVRVGQ
+869 ESVSVGQ
-876 AVSWSINKEPDPP
+876 AVSWSIDKSPDPP

-895 VTSVNDDEATME
+895 VTSVNDDEATMQ
-907 VWARLENGDHKK
+907 VWARVENGDHKK